1 MADISIISKETA
13 QQVEHIGNSFKLGE
27 PVVVVID
34 VAPEEVAS
42 IDRSGNNLT
51 ITLKNGEQ
59 IYIENY
65 FAADNSLVFKNDQ
78 NQLLLAQVTDASGA
92 ILDPI
97 SYLNLEEVTPLLYG
111 AESEAFVPWLVGA
124 VGIGGL
130 AAAVTSTSDSSDD
143 TRNDITPPQKPII
156 TENNGDGLSGT
167 GEAGSTVIVKD
178 SQGNQTEIKVG
189 EDGKWSIEP
198 NPLNEGEQG
207 TIEAVDPAGNSSGQ
221 SPVTGGDQTVP
232 QATLDT
238 LLTNDTTPGLS
249 GTVNDPAARIEVSI
263 NGSTYQ
269 AINNGDGS
277 WSLADNIIAVLPE
290 GLINVTVT
298 ATDAAGNR
306 SAVTGSIRIDT
317 TAPAA
322 PLLDAVNATDPISGT
337 AEAGARI
344 VVTYPNG
351 TTASTVADA
360 TGNWSVANPGNLS
373 DGQQISVVAS
383 DAAGNSSAPASATVD
398 ADITAPE
405 VSLDALLSND
415 TTPGLS
421 GTVNDPTARIEVS
434 INGSTYQAINN
445 GDGSWSLADNIIAVL
460 PEGLIN
466 VTVTATDAAGNRSAV
481 TGSIRIDTTAPAA
494 PLLDAVNA
502 TDPISGTAEAGAR
515 IVVTYPNGTTAST
528 VADAAGNWSVANPG
542 NLSDGQQISV
552 VASDAAG
559 NSSAPASATVDADIT
574 APEVSL
580 DALLSNDTTPG
591 LSGTV
596 NDPTAR
602 IEVSINGSTYQ
613 AINNGDGSWSLADN
627 IIAVLPEGLI
637 NVTVTA
643 TDAAGNRSAVTG
655 SIRIDTTAP
664 AAPLLDAVNATDPIS
679 GTAEAGARI
688 VVTYPNGTTAST
700 VADAAGNWS
709 VANPGNLSDGQ
720 QISVVASDAAG
731 NSSAPASATVDADI
745 TAPEVSLDA
754 LLSNDTTPGLSGT
767 VNDPTARIEVSING
781 STYQAINNGDGSWS
795 LADNIIAVLPEGLIN
810 VTVTATDAAGNRS
823 AVTGSIRI
831 DTTAPAAPLL
841 DAVNATDPISGTA
854 EAGARIVVTYPNGT
868 TASTVADAAGN
879 WSVANPGNLSDGQQI
894 SVVAS
899 DAAGNSSAP
908 ASATVDA
915 DITAP
920 EVSLDALLSNDT
932 TPGLSGTVNDPAA
945 RIEVSING
953 STYQAIN
960 NGDGS
965 WSLADN
971 IISVLPEGLINVTVT
986 ATDAA
991 GNRSAVTGSIR
1002 IDTTAPAAPLLDA
1015 VNATDPIS
1023 GTAEAGARIVVTYP
1037 NGTTASTVADAAG
1050 NWSVANPGNL
1060 SDGQQIS
1067 VVASDAAGNSS
1078 APASATVDADITAP
1092 EVSLDALLSNDTT
1105 PGLSGT
1111 VNDPTARIEVSING
1125 STYQAI
1131 NNGDG
1136 SWSLAD
1142 NIIAVLPEGLINVTV
1157 TATDAAGN
1165 RSAVT
1170 GSIRIDT
1177 TAPAAPL
1184 LDAVNAT
1191 DPISGTAEA
1200 GARIV
1205 VTYPNGT
1212 TASTVAD
1219 AAGNWSVAN
1228 PGNLSDGQQISV
1240 VASDA
1245 AGNSSAP
1252 ASATVDADITAP
1264 EVSLDALLSN
1274 DTTPGLSGTVNDPTA
1289 RIEVSINGSTY
1300 QAINNGDGSWSLADN
1315 IIAVLPEG
1323 LINVTVTATDA
1334 AGNRSAVTGS
1344 IRIDTTAPAAP
1355 LLDAVNATDPISG
1368 TAEAGARIVVTYP
1381 NGTTA
1386 STVADAAGNW
1396 SVANPGNL
1404 SDGQQISVVASD
1416 AAGNSSAPASA
1427 TVDADITAPE
1437 VSLDALLSNDT
1448 TPGLSGTVNDP
1459 AARIEV
1465 SINGSTYQAI
1475 NNGDGSWSL
1484 ADNIIA
1490 VLPEGLINV
1499 TVTATDA
1506 AGNRSAVTGS
1516 IRIDTTAPA
1525 APLLDAVNVT
1535 DPISGT
1541 AEAGARI
1548 VVTYPN
1554 GTTAS
1559 TVADATGNWS
1569 VANPGNLSDGQQ
1581 ISVVASD
1588 AAGNSSAPASAT
1600 VDADIT
1606 APSLEFIV
1614 IINADGSATLSGTTE
1629 PGTSVIVQ
1637 GPDGAAVPVNV
1648 APDGSISGSIAAPAL
1663 AGNYTATATDINGN
1677 TATDTATA
1685 TDSTPPAVELNVVIN
1700 ADGSATL
1707 SGTTE
1712 PGTSVIV
1719 QGPDGAAVPVNVAP
1733 DGSISGS
1740 IAAPA
1745 LAGSYSATATDING
1759 NTATDTATATDSTPP
1774 AVELNVVI
1782 NTDGSAT
1789 LSGTT
1794 EPGASVTVQGPD
1806 GAAVPVTVAPDGSIS
1821 GSIAAPA
1828 LAGNYTATA
1837 TDINGN
1843 TATDTATATDST
1855 PPAVELNVVINTDGS
1870 ATLSGTTEPGASVT
1884 VRGPDGAAV
1893 PVTVTPD
1900 GSISGSIA
1908 APALAGNYTATAT
1921 DINGNTATDTAT
1933 AIDNIAPIP
1942 GSLSLADFS
1951 DTGISLSDGISN
1963 DNTFNLTLTGQE
1975 TGSTVVYQIS
1985 ADGGNTWVATT
1996 AAQTG
2001 VADNTYQY
2009 RAVVTDVNGNSS
2021 VTDTVNVTVD
2031 TAAPDA
2037 PKLDPVN
2044 VTDPIS
2050 GTAEIGATVTVT
2062 FPDGTIATALAD
2074 ESGSWSVANPGGLA
2088 NGDIITAIATDP
2100 AGNASL
2106 SGSGTVSADITAPV
2120 VVLDDS
2126 SSRDNTPP
2134 LSGTVNDTTARIVV
2148 TLNGTDYEAV
2158 NNGDGTW
2165 TLADN
2170 TLPVLQDGTYNLTV
2184 RAIDQAGNTGTDT
2197 ATLTIDTITTVE
2209 LNVVINAD
2217 GSATL
2222 SGTTEPGA
2230 SVTVRGPDGA
2240 AVPVTVTPDGSIS
2253 GSIAA
2258 PALTGNYT
2266 ATATDINGNT
2276 ATDTATATDSTPP
2289 AVELNVVI
2297 NADGS
2302 ATLSGTTEPG
2312 ASVTVRGPD
2321 GAAVP
2326 VTVTPDGSIS
2336 GSIAAPALAGNYTAT
2351 ATDINGNIATDTAT
2365 AIDNIAP
2372 IPGSLS
2378 LADFSD
2384 TGISLSDGISNDNTF
2399 NLTLTGQETGSTVV
2413 YQISA
2418 DGGNTWVATTA
2429 AQTGVADNTY
2439 QYRAVVTDV
2448 NGNSSITNAVGVTI
2462 DTITTVTARFA
2473 LDSDN
2478 GNPDPTTVIVSGTA
2492 EVGSTVTLTTTTG
2505 VAILDNLGN
2514 PVSTIVGST
2523 GTYTFNVPTASVAD
2537 NQLLSVNSTDI
2548 AGNVATDPVRIDLTP
2563 PNAIDDVVNLDIV
2576 SQITTVYPEV
2586 TDTDVQVLG
2595 LLESDNGTDNGVTVI
2610 VGPDQF
2616 GVLNIE
2622 ISQTALAAVADA
2634 FRLDI
2639 VDANGNVVYSAV
2651 TQNSLLGDVL
2661 GLNVLG
2667 VTGDNTLTATVRGLQ
2682 PGTYRVVVRNDE
2694 STLTDL
2700 LDSDN
2705 SGGVS
2710 LQELGNSG
2718 VILGPENQTLVLN
2731 TVSNALGP
2739 VLGPTVTTL
2748 LSPVLTTLNGLPVDE
2763 IINPLVTILNNVA
2776 ATGLLNTVL
2785 SSLADALLSNT
2796 LTLLQATDITTQLTE
2811 TDFANE
2817 ALTGGNVITGAGS
2830 SNGGTDDAQ
2839 GGVITQVQIADGP
2852 IVVIPSNGSNITVEG
2867 LYGVLTINSSGAYT
2881 YTAYGDPASIG
2892 GSEVFTYTL
2901 SDGNTV
2907 DTAKL
2912 TINIADTSTTAPR
2925 VTLVNDTGNS
2935 NTDLITQDGR
2945 IAVTADPD
2953 VNTVVVRY
2961 TSASGTGVN
2970 VNAVYDTATGRWI
2983 ATPPAGFADG
2993 TYNVTATVTDTTNH
3007 ANTSSLGNITLDTT
3021 PPVVTIVGAGDNV
3034 GNIQGNIYSG
3044 AITDD
3049 NTPTIFGRAA
3059 PNSTITLIQDGVT
3072 ITTPITVDA
3081 SGNWSYTPAT
3091 ALSSSATG
3099 VNHTWQARVTDT
3111 AGNITTA
3118 NFNLNIIGQ
3127 VAPVAAVNSNALLG
3141 VVGADVAGLI
3151 DLNQQLFAAADANG
3165 DLRRVEITL
3174 NSAVSLG
3181 GENFSFSTGLRNLFG
3196 YNVTTQ
3202 SSTVLGRPARITI
3215 EAAQGQVFDN
3225 QEINEFLASVK
3236 LSGGL
3241 LGGIL
3246 NLNLLNNLNVVA
3258 TDSQGSSTSYSRG
3271 EIASVDLLGG
3281 LLSGSA
3287 SPIVEGNA
3295 NANILGNSNS
3305 TVSQRLYGYDGNDTI
3320 NGGSGNDILRGGN
3333 GDDTLNAGAGNDYIN
3348 GGAGNDTITGGS
3360 GADTVVFDLLV
3371 AANATGGNGTDTWTD
3386 FHVGNIRTD
3395 NQADRIDVSDLLGGE
3410 VNANNL
3416 GQYIQLNYN
3425 STSSTVTLSID
3436 RDGTGTTFIATPLL
3450 QLTNQPS
3457 AITLDEL
3464 LQNGQI
3470 IF

>member
-1 MADISIISKETA
+1 M
-13 QQVEHIGNSFKLGE
+13 
-27 PVVVVID
+27 
-34 VAPEEVAS
+34 
-42 IDRSGNNLT
+42 
-51 ITLKNGEQ
+51 
-59 IYIENY
+59 
-65 FAADNSLVFKNDQ
+65 
-78 NQLLLAQVTDASGA
+78 
-92 ILDPI
+92 
-97 SYLNLEEVTPLLYG
+97 
-111 AESEAFVPWLVGA
+111 
-124 VGIGGL
+124 
-130 AAAVTSTSDSSDD
+130 
-143 TRNDITPPQKPII
+143 
-156 TENNGDGLSGT
+156 
-167 GEAGSTVIVKD
+167 
-178 SQGNQTEIKVG
+178 
-189 EDGKWSIEP
+189 
-198 NPLNEGEQG
+198 
-207 TIEAVDPAGNSSGQ
+207 
-221 SPVTGGDQTVP
+221 
-232 QATLDT
+232 
-238 LLTNDTTPGLS
+238 
-249 GTVNDPAARIEVSI
+249 
-263 NGSTYQ
+263 
-269 AINNGDGS
+269 
-277 WSLADNIIAVLPE
+277 
-290 GLINVTVT
+290 
-298 ATDAAGNR
+298 
-306 SAVTGSIRIDT
+306 
-317 TAPAA
+317 
-322 PLLDAVNATDPISGT
+322 
-337 AEAGARI
+337 
-344 VVTYPNG
+344 
-351 TTASTVADA
+351 
-360 TGNWSVANPGNLS
+360 
-373 DGQQISVVAS
+373 
-383 DAAGNSSAPASATVD
+383 
-398 ADITAPE
+398 
-405 VSLDALLSND
+405 
-415 TTPGLS
+415 
-421 GTVNDPTARIEVS
+421 
-434 INGSTYQAINN
+434 
-445 GDGSWSLADNIIAVL
+445 
-460 PEGLIN
+460 
-466 VTVTATDAAGNRSAV
+466 
-481 TGSIRIDTTAPAA
+481 
-494 PLLDAVNA
+494 
-502 TDPISGTAEAGAR
+502 
-515 IVVTYPNGTTAST
+515 
-528 VADAAGNWSVANPG
+528 
-542 NLSDGQQISV
+542 
-552 VASDAAG
+552 
-559 NSSAPASATVDADIT
+559 
-574 APEVSL
+574 
-580 DALLSNDTTPG
+580 
-591 LSGTV
+591 
-596 NDPTAR
+596 
-602 IEVSINGSTYQ
+602 
-613 AINNGDGSWSLADN
+613 
-627 IIAVLPEGLI
+627 
-637 NVTVTA
+637 
-643 TDAAGNRSAVTG
+643 
-655 SIRIDTTAP
+655 
-664 AAPLLDAVNATDPIS
+664 
-679 GTAEAGARI
+679 
-688 VVTYPNGTTAST
+688 
-700 VADAAGNWS
+700 
-709 VANPGNLSDGQ
+709 
-720 QISVVASDAAG
+720 
-731 NSSAPASATVDADI
+731 
-745 TAPEVSLDA
+745 
-754 LLSNDTTPGLSGT
+754 
-767 VNDPTARIEVSING
+767 
-781 STYQAINNGDGSWS
+781 
-795 LADNIIAVLPEGLIN
+795 
-810 VTVTATDAAGNRS
+810 
-823 AVTGSIRI
+823 
-831 DTTAPAAPLL
+831 
-841 DAVNATDPISGTA
+841 
-854 EAGARIVVTYPNGT
+854 
-868 TASTVADAAGN
+868 
-879 WSVANPGNLSDGQQI
+879 
-894 SVVAS
+894 
-899 DAAGNSSAP
+899 
-908 ASATVDA
+908 
-915 DITAP
+915 
-920 EVSLDALLSNDT
+920 
-932 TPGLSGTVNDPAA
+932 
-945 RIEVSING
+945 
-953 STYQAIN
+953 
-960 NGDGS
+960 
-965 WSLADN
+965 
-971 IISVLPEGLINVTVT
+971 
-986 ATDAA
+986 
-991 GNRSAVTGSIR
+991 
-1002 IDTTAPAAPLLDA
+1002 
-1015 VNATDPIS
+1015 
-1023 GTAEAGARIVVTYP
+1023 
-1037 NGTTASTVADAAG
+1037 
-1050 NWSVANPGNL
+1050 
-1060 SDGQQIS
+1060 
-1067 VVASDAAGNSS
+1067 
-1078 APASATVDADITAP
+1078 
-1092 EVSLDALLSNDTT
+1092 
-1105 PGLSGT
+1105 
-1111 VNDPTARIEVSING
+1111 
-1125 STYQAI
+1125 
-1131 NNGDG
+1131 
-1136 SWSLAD
+1136 
-1142 NIIAVLPEGLINVTV
+1142 

-1548 VVTYPN
+1548 VGTYPN

-1884 VRGPDGAAV
+1884 VQGPDGAAVPVTVAPDGSISGSIAAPALAGNYTATATDINGNTATDTATATDSTPPAVELNVVINTDGSATLSGTTEPGASVTVRGPDGAAV

-2037 PKLDPVN
+2037 PELDPVN

-3305 TVSQRLYGYDGNDTI
+3305 TVSQRLYGYDGNDTL

>member
-1 MADISIISKETA
+1 M
-13 QQVEHIGNSFKLGE
+13 
-27 PVVVVID
+27 
-34 VAPEEVAS
+34 
-42 IDRSGNNLT
+42 
-51 ITLKNGEQ
+51 
-59 IYIENY
+59 
-65 FAADNSLVFKNDQ
+65 
-78 NQLLLAQVTDASGA
+78 
-92 ILDPI
+92 
-97 SYLNLEEVTPLLYG
+97 
-111 AESEAFVPWLVGA
+111 
-124 VGIGGL
+124 
-130 AAAVTSTSDSSDD
+130 
-143 TRNDITPPQKPII
+143 
-156 TENNGDGLSGT
+156 
-167 GEAGSTVIVKD
+167 
-178 SQGNQTEIKVG
+178 
-189 EDGKWSIEP
+189 
-198 NPLNEGEQG
+198 
-207 TIEAVDPAGNSSGQ
+207 
-221 SPVTGGDQTVP
+221 
-232 QATLDT
+232 
-238 LLTNDTTPGLS
+238 
-249 GTVNDPAARIEVSI
+249 
-263 NGSTYQ
+263 
-269 AINNGDGS
+269 
-277 WSLADNIIAVLPE
+277 
-290 GLINVTVT
+290 
-298 ATDAAGNR
+298 
-306 SAVTGSIRIDT
+306 
-317 TAPAA
+317 
-322 PLLDAVNATDPISGT
+322 
-337 AEAGARI
+337 
-344 VVTYPNG
+344 
-351 TTASTVADA
+351 
-360 TGNWSVANPGNLS
+360 
-373 DGQQISVVAS
+373 
-383 DAAGNSSAPASATVD
+383 
-398 ADITAPE
+398 
-405 VSLDALLSND
+405 
-415 TTPGLS
+415 
-421 GTVNDPTARIEVS
+421 
-434 INGSTYQAINN
+434 
-445 GDGSWSLADNIIAVL
+445 
-460 PEGLIN
+460 
-466 VTVTATDAAGNRSAV
+466 
-481 TGSIRIDTTAPAA
+481 
-494 PLLDAVNA
+494 
-502 TDPISGTAEAGAR
+502 
-515 IVVTYPNGTTAST
+515 
-528 VADAAGNWSVANPG
+528 
-542 NLSDGQQISV
+542 
-552 VASDAAG
+552 
-559 NSSAPASATVDADIT
+559 
-574 APEVSL
+574 
-580 DALLSNDTTPG
+580 
-591 LSGTV
+591 
-596 NDPTAR
+596 
-602 IEVSINGSTYQ
+602 
-613 AINNGDGSWSLADN
+613 
-627 IIAVLPEGLI
+627 
-637 NVTVTA
+637 
-643 TDAAGNRSAVTG
+643 
-655 SIRIDTTAP
+655 
-664 AAPLLDAVNATDPIS
+664 
-679 GTAEAGARI
+679 
-688 VVTYPNGTTAST
+688 
-700 VADAAGNWS
+700 
-709 VANPGNLSDGQ
+709 
-720 QISVVASDAAG
+720 
-731 NSSAPASATVDADI
+731 
-745 TAPEVSLDA
+745 
-754 LLSNDTTPGLSGT
+754 
-767 VNDPTARIEVSING
+767 
-781 STYQAINNGDGSWS
+781 
-795 LADNIIAVLPEGLIN
+795 
-810 VTVTATDAAGNRS
+810 
-823 AVTGSIRI
+823 
-831 DTTAPAAPLL
+831 
-841 DAVNATDPISGTA
+841 
-854 EAGARIVVTYPNGT
+854 
-868 TASTVADAAGN
+868 
-879 WSVANPGNLSDGQQI
+879 
-894 SVVAS
+894 
-899 DAAGNSSAP
+899 
-908 ASATVDA
+908 
-915 DITAP
+915 
-920 EVSLDALLSNDT
+920 
-932 TPGLSGTVNDPAA
+932 
-945 RIEVSING
+945 
-953 STYQAIN
+953 
-960 NGDGS
+960 
-965 WSLADN
+965 
-971 IISVLPEGLINVTVT
+971 
-986 ATDAA
+986 
-991 GNRSAVTGSIR
+991 
-1002 IDTTAPAAPLLDA
+1002 
-1015 VNATDPIS
+1015 
-1023 GTAEAGARIVVTYP
+1023 
-1037 NGTTASTVADAAG
+1037 
-1050 NWSVANPGNL
+1050 
-1060 SDGQQIS
+1060 
-1067 VVASDAAGNSS
+1067 
-1078 APASATVDADITAP
+1078 
-1092 EVSLDALLSNDTT
+1092 
-1105 PGLSGT
+1105 
-1111 VNDPTARIEVSING
+1111 
-1125 STYQAI
+1125 
-1131 NNGDG
+1131 
-1136 SWSLAD
+1136 
-1142 NIIAVLPEGLINVTV
+1142 
-1157 TATDAAGN
+1157 
-1165 RSAVT
+1165 
-1170 GSIRIDT
+1170 
-1177 TAPAAPL
+1177 
-1184 LDAVNAT
+1184 
-1191 DPISGTAEA
+1191 
-1200 GARIV
+1200 
-1205 VTYPNGT
+1205 
-1212 TASTVAD
+1212 
-1219 AAGNWSVAN
+1219 
-1228 PGNLSDGQQISV
+1228 
-1240 VASDA
+1240 
-1245 AGNSSAP
+1245 
-1252 ASATVDADITAP
+1252 
-1264 EVSLDALLSN
+1264 
-1274 DTTPGLSGTVNDPTA
+1274 
-1289 RIEVSINGSTY
+1289 
-1300 QAINNGDGSWSLADN
+1300 
-1315 IIAVLPEG
+1315 
-1323 LINVTVTATDA
+1323 
-1334 AGNRSAVTGS
+1334 
-1344 IRIDTTAPAAP
+1344 
-1355 LLDAVNATDPISG
+1355 
-1368 TAEAGARIVVTYP
+1368 
-1381 NGTTA
+1381 
-1386 STVADAAGNW
+1386 
-1396 SVANPGNL
+1396 
-1404 SDGQQISVVASD
+1404 
-1416 AAGNSSAPASA
+1416 
-1427 TVDADITAPE
+1427 
-1437 VSLDALLSNDT
+1437 
-1448 TPGLSGTVNDP
+1448 
-1459 AARIEV
+1459 
-1465 SINGSTYQAI
+1465 
-1475 NNGDGSWSL
+1475 
-1484 ADNIIA
+1484 
-1490 VLPEGLINV
+1490 
-1499 TVTATDA
+1499 
-1506 AGNRSAVTGS
+1506 
-1516 IRIDTTAPA
+1516 
-1525 APLLDAVNVT
+1525 
-1535 DPISGT
+1535 
-1541 AEAGARI
+1541 
-1548 VVTYPN
+1548 
-1554 GTTAS
+1554 
-1559 TVADATGNWS
+1559 
-1569 VANPGNLSDGQQ
+1569 
-1581 ISVVASD
+1581 
-1588 AAGNSSAPASAT
+1588 
-1600 VDADIT
+1600 
-1606 APSLEFIV
+1606 
-1614 IINADGSATLSGTTE
+1614 
-1629 PGTSVIVQ
+1629 
-1637 GPDGAAVPVNV
+1637 
-1648 APDGSISGSIAAPAL
+1648 
-1663 AGNYTATATDINGN
+1663 
-1677 TATDTATA
+1677 
-1685 TDSTPPAVELNVVIN
+1685 
-1700 ADGSATL
+1700 
-1707 SGTTE
+1707 
-1712 PGTSVIV
+1712 
-1719 QGPDGAAVPVNVAP
+1719 
-1733 DGSISGS
+1733 
-1740 IAAPA
+1740 
-1745 LAGSYSATATDING
+1745 
-1759 NTATDTATATDSTPP
+1759 
-1774 AVELNVVI
+1774 
-1782 NTDGSAT
+1782 
-1789 LSGTT
+1789 
-1794 EPGASVTVQGPD
+1794 
-1806 GAAVPVTVAPDGSIS
+1806 
-1821 GSIAAPA
+1821 
-1828 LAGNYTATA
+1828 
-1837 TDINGN
+1837 
-1843 TATDTATATDST
+1843 
-1855 PPAVELNVVINTDGS
+1855 
-1870 ATLSGTTEPGASVT
+1870 
-1884 VRGPDGAAV
+1884 
-1893 PVTVTPD
+1893 
-1900 GSISGSIA
+1900 
-1908 APALAGNYTATAT
+1908 
-1921 DINGNTATDTAT
+1921 
-1933 AIDNIAPIP
+1933 
-1942 GSLSLADFS
+1942 
-1951 DTGISLSDGISN
+1951 
-1963 DNTFNLTLTGQE
+1963 TLTGQE

-1985 ADGGNTWVATT
+1985 TDGGNTWVATT

-2021 VTDTVNVTVD
+2021 VTDTVSVTVD
-2031 TAAPDA
+2031 TAAPAA
-2037 PKLDPVN
+2037 PELDPVN

-2062 FPDGTIATALAD
+2062 FPNGTIATTLAD
-2074 ESGSWSVANPGGLA
+2074 ESGSWSVANPGGLT
-2088 NGDIITAIATDP
+2088 NGEVITAIATDP

-2106 SGSGTVSADITAPV
+2106 SGSGIVSADITAPV

-2134 LSGTVNDTTARIVV
+2134 LSGTVNDTAARIVV

-2258 PALTGNYT
+2258 PALAGNYT

-2297 NADGS
+2297 NADGTATLSGTTEPGASVTVRGPDGAAVPVTVAPDGSISGSIAAPALAGNYTATATDINGNIVSDTAIATDSTPPAVELNVVINADGTATLSGTTEPGASVTVRGPDGAAVPVTVAPDGSITGSIAAPALAGNYTATATDINGNTATDTATATDSTPPAVELNVVINTDGS

-2351 ATDINGNIATDTAT
+2351 ATDINGNIAIDTAT
-2365 AIDNIAP
+2365 ATDNIAP

-2384 TGISLSDGISNDNTF
+2384 TGISLSDGISNDNSF

-2413 YQISA
+2413 YQIST

-2478 GNPDPTTVIVSGTA
+2478 GNPDPATVIVSGTA

-2548 AGNVATDPVRIDLTP
+2548 AGNVATAPVRIDLTP

-2634 FRLDI
+2634 FRLDV

-2651 TQNSLLGDVL
+2651 TQNSLVGDVL

-2763 IINPLVTILNNVA
+2763 IINPLVTILNNVG

-2852 IVVIPSNGSNITVEG
+2852 IVVIPSNGSNVTVEG

-2925 VTLVNDTGNS
+2925 VSLVNDTGSS

-2945 IAVTADPD
+2945 IAVIADPD
-2953 VNTVVVRY
+2953 VTTVVVRY

-2970 VNAVYDTATGRWI
+2970 VNAVYDTTTGRWI

-3007 ANTSSLGNITLDTT
+3007 TNTSSLGNITVDTT

-3034 GNIQGNIYSG
+3034 GNVQGNIYSS

-3081 SGNWSYTPAT
+3081 SGNWSYTPTT

-3181 GENFSFSTGLRNLFG
+3181 GENFSFSTGLANLFG

-3202 SSTVLGRPARITI
+3202 SSQLALPLVPSRPARITI
-3215 EAAQGQVFDN
+3215 EAAQGQVLDN

-3236 LSGGL
+3236 LSGSL

-3305 TVSQRLYGYDGNDTI
+3305 TVSQRLYGYDGNDTL

-3348 GGAGNDTITGGS
+3348 GGAGNDTITGGP

-3371 AANATGGNGTDTWTD
+3371 AANARGGNGTDTWTD
-3386 FHVGNIRTD
+3386 FHVGNIRID

>member
-1 MADISIISKETA
+1 M
-13 QQVEHIGNSFKLGE
+13 
-27 PVVVVID
+27 
-34 VAPEEVAS
+34 
-42 IDRSGNNLT
+42 
-51 ITLKNGEQ
+51 
-59 IYIENY
+59 
-65 FAADNSLVFKNDQ
+65 
-78 NQLLLAQVTDASGA
+78 
-92 ILDPI
+92 
-97 SYLNLEEVTPLLYG
+97 
-111 AESEAFVPWLVGA
+111 
-124 VGIGGL
+124 
-130 AAAVTSTSDSSDD
+130 
-143 TRNDITPPQKPII
+143 
-156 TENNGDGLSGT
+156 
-167 GEAGSTVIVKD
+167 
-178 SQGNQTEIKVG
+178 
-189 EDGKWSIEP
+189 
-198 NPLNEGEQG
+198 
-207 TIEAVDPAGNSSGQ
+207 
-221 SPVTGGDQTVP
+221 
-232 QATLDT
+232 
-238 LLTNDTTPGLS
+238 
-249 GTVNDPAARIEVSI
+249 
-263 NGSTYQ
+263 
-269 AINNGDGS
+269 
-277 WSLADNIIAVLPE
+277 
-290 GLINVTVT
+290 
-298 ATDAAGNR
+298 
-306 SAVTGSIRIDT
+306 
-317 TAPAA
+317 
-322 PLLDAVNATDPISGT
+322 
-337 AEAGARI
+337 
-344 VVTYPNG
+344 
-351 TTASTVADA
+351 
-360 TGNWSVANPGNLS
+360 
-373 DGQQISVVAS
+373 
-383 DAAGNSSAPASATVD
+383 
-398 ADITAPE
+398 
-405 VSLDALLSND
+405 
-415 TTPGLS
+415 
-421 GTVNDPTARIEVS
+421 
-434 INGSTYQAINN
+434 
-445 GDGSWSLADNIIAVL
+445 
-460 PEGLIN
+460 
-466 VTVTATDAAGNRSAV
+466 
-481 TGSIRIDTTAPAA
+481 
-494 PLLDAVNA
+494 
-502 TDPISGTAEAGAR
+502 
-515 IVVTYPNGTTAST
+515 
-528 VADAAGNWSVANPG
+528 
-542 NLSDGQQISV
+542 
-552 VASDAAG
+552 
-559 NSSAPASATVDADIT
+559 
-574 APEVSL
+574 
-580 DALLSNDTTPG
+580 
-591 LSGTV
+591 
-596 NDPTAR
+596 
-602 IEVSINGSTYQ
+602 
-613 AINNGDGSWSLADN
+613 
-627 IIAVLPEGLI
+627 
-637 NVTVTA
+637 
-643 TDAAGNRSAVTG
+643 
-655 SIRIDTTAP
+655 
-664 AAPLLDAVNATDPIS
+664 
-679 GTAEAGARI
+679 
-688 VVTYPNGTTAST
+688 
-700 VADAAGNWS
+700 
-709 VANPGNLSDGQ
+709 
-720 QISVVASDAAG
+720 
-731 NSSAPASATVDADI
+731 
-745 TAPEVSLDA
+745 
-754 LLSNDTTPGLSGT
+754 
-767 VNDPTARIEVSING
+767 
-781 STYQAINNGDGSWS
+781 
-795 LADNIIAVLPEGLIN
+795 
-810 VTVTATDAAGNRS
+810 
-823 AVTGSIRI
+823 
-831 DTTAPAAPLL
+831 
-841 DAVNATDPISGTA
+841 
-854 EAGARIVVTYPNGT
+854 
-868 TASTVADAAGN
+868 
-879 WSVANPGNLSDGQQI
+879 
-894 SVVAS
+894 
-899 DAAGNSSAP
+899 
-908 ASATVDA
+908 
-915 DITAP
+915 
-920 EVSLDALLSNDT
+920 
-932 TPGLSGTVNDPAA
+932 
-945 RIEVSING
+945 
-953 STYQAIN
+953 
-960 NGDGS
+960 
-965 WSLADN
+965 
-971 IISVLPEGLINVTVT
+971 
-986 ATDAA
+986 
-991 GNRSAVTGSIR
+991 
-1002 IDTTAPAAPLLDA
+1002 
-1015 VNATDPIS
+1015 
-1023 GTAEAGARIVVTYP
+1023 
-1037 NGTTASTVADAAG
+1037 
-1050 NWSVANPGNL
+1050 
-1060 SDGQQIS
+1060 
-1067 VVASDAAGNSS
+1067 
-1078 APASATVDADITAP
+1078 
-1092 EVSLDALLSNDTT
+1092 
-1105 PGLSGT
+1105 
-1111 VNDPTARIEVSING
+1111 
-1125 STYQAI
+1125 
-1131 NNGDG
+1131 
-1136 SWSLAD
+1136 
-1142 NIIAVLPEGLINVTV
+1142 
-1157 TATDAAGN
+1157 
-1165 RSAVT
+1165 T

-1548 VVTYPN
+1548 VGTYPN

-1884 VRGPDGAAV
+1884 VQGPDGAAVPVTVAPDGSISGSIAAPALAGNYTATATDINGNTATDTATATDSTPPAVELNVVINTDGSATLSGTTEPGASVTVRGPDGAAV

-2037 PKLDPVN
+2037 PELDPVN

-3305 TVSQRLYGYDGNDTI
+3305 TVSQRLYGYDGNDTL

>member
-178 SQGNQTEIKVG
+178 SQGNQTETKVG

-238 LLTNDTTPGLS
+238 LVTNDTTPGLS
-249 GTVNDPAARIEVSI
+249 GTVNDPS
-263 NGSTYQ
+263 
-269 AINNGDGS
+269 
-277 WSLADNIIAVLPE
+277 
-290 GLINVTVT
+290 
-298 ATDAAGNR
+298 
-306 SAVTGSIRIDT
+306 
-317 TAPAA
+317 
-322 PLLDAVNATDPISGT
+322 
-337 AEAGARI
+337 
-344 VVTYPNG
+344 
-351 TTASTVADA
+351 
-360 TGNWSVANPGNLS
+360 
-373 DGQQISVVAS
+373 
-383 DAAGNSSAPASATVD
+383 
-398 ADITAPE
+398 
-405 VSLDALLSND
+405 
-415 TTPGLS
+415 
-421 GTVNDPTARIEVS
+421 
-434 INGSTYQAINN
+434 
-445 GDGSWSLADNIIAVL
+445 
-460 PEGLIN
+460 
-466 VTVTATDAAGNRSAV
+466 
-481 TGSIRIDTTAPAA
+481 
-494 PLLDAVNA
+494 
-502 TDPISGTAEAGAR
+502 
-515 IVVTYPNGTTAST
+515 
-528 VADAAGNWSVANPG
+528 
-542 NLSDGQQISV
+542 
-552 VASDAAG
+552 
-559 NSSAPASATVDADIT
+559 
-574 APEVSL
+574 
-580 DALLSNDTTPG
+580 
-591 LSGTV
+591 
-596 NDPTAR
+596 
-602 IEVSINGSTYQ
+602 
-613 AINNGDGSWSLADN
+613 
-627 IIAVLPEGLI
+627 
-637 NVTVTA
+637 
-643 TDAAGNRSAVTG
+643 
-655 SIRIDTTAP
+655 
-664 AAPLLDAVNATDPIS
+664 
-679 GTAEAGARI
+679 
-688 VVTYPNGTTAST
+688 
-700 VADAAGNWS
+700 
-709 VANPGNLSDGQ
+709 
-720 QISVVASDAAG
+720 
-731 NSSAPASATVDADI
+731 
-745 TAPEVSLDA
+745 
-754 LLSNDTTPGLSGT
+754 
-767 VNDPTARIEVSING
+767 
-781 STYQAINNGDGSWS
+781 
-795 LADNIIAVLPEGLIN
+795 
-810 VTVTATDAAGNRS
+810 
-823 AVTGSIRI
+823 
-831 DTTAPAAPLL
+831 
-841 DAVNATDPISGTA
+841 
-854 EAGARIVVTYPNGT
+854 
-868 TASTVADAAGN
+868 
-879 WSVANPGNLSDGQQI
+879 
-894 SVVAS
+894 
-899 DAAGNSSAP
+899 
-908 ASATVDA
+908 
-915 DITAP
+915 
-920 EVSLDALLSNDT
+920 
-932 TPGLSGTVNDPAA
+932 A

-1002 IDTTAPAAPLLDA
+1002 IDTTAPAVPLLDA

-1037 NGTTASTVADAAG
+1037 NGTTASTVADPAG

-1078 APASATVDADITAP
+1078 APASATV
-1092 EVSLDALLSNDTT
+1092 E
-1105 PGLSGT
+1105 
-1111 VNDPTARIEVSING
+1111 
-1125 STYQAI
+1125 
-1131 NNGDG
+1131 
-1136 SWSLAD
+1136 
-1142 NIIAVLPEGLINVTV
+1142 
-1157 TATDAAGN
+1157 
-1165 RSAVT
+1165 
-1170 GSIRIDT
+1170 
-1177 TAPAAPL
+1177 
-1184 LDAVNAT
+1184 
-1191 DPISGTAEA
+1191 
-1200 GARIV
+1200 
-1205 VTYPNGT
+1205 
-1212 TASTVAD
+1212 
-1219 AAGNWSVAN
+1219 
-1228 PGNLSDGQQISV
+1228 
-1240 VASDA
+1240 
-1245 AGNSSAP
+1245 
-1252 ASATVDADITAP
+1252 
-1264 EVSLDALLSN
+1264 
-1274 DTTPGLSGTVNDPTA
+1274 
-1289 RIEVSINGSTY
+1289 
-1300 QAINNGDGSWSLADN
+1300 
-1315 IIAVLPEG
+1315 
-1323 LINVTVTATDA
+1323 
-1334 AGNRSAVTGS
+1334 
-1344 IRIDTTAPAAP
+1344 
-1355 LLDAVNATDPISG
+1355 
-1368 TAEAGARIVVTYP
+1368 
-1381 NGTTA
+1381 
-1386 STVADAAGNW
+1386 
-1396 SVANPGNL
+1396 
-1404 SDGQQISVVASD
+1404 
-1416 AAGNSSAPASA
+1416 
-1427 TVDADITAPE
+1427 
-1437 VSLDALLSNDT
+1437 
-1448 TPGLSGTVNDP
+1448 
-1459 AARIEV
+1459 
-1465 SINGSTYQAI
+1465 
-1475 NNGDGSWSL
+1475 
-1484 ADNIIA
+1484 
-1490 VLPEGLINV
+1490 
-1499 TVTATDA
+1499 
-1506 AGNRSAVTGS
+1506 
-1516 IRIDTTAPA
+1516 
-1525 APLLDAVNVT
+1525 
-1535 DPISGT
+1535 
-1541 AEAGARI
+1541 
-1548 VVTYPN
+1548 
-1554 GTTAS
+1554 
-1559 TVADATGNWS
+1559 
-1569 VANPGNLSDGQQ
+1569 
-1581 ISVVASD
+1581 
-1588 AAGNSSAPASAT
+1588 
-1600 VDADIT
+1600 ADIT

-1614 IINADGSATLSGTTE
+1614 I
-1629 PGTSVIVQ
+1629 
-1637 GPDGAAVPVNV
+1637 
-1648 APDGSISGSIAAPAL
+1648 
-1663 AGNYTATATDINGN
+1663 
-1677 TATDTATA
+1677 
-1685 TDSTPPAVELNVVIN
+1685 
-1700 ADGSATL
+1700 
-1707 SGTTE
+1707 
-1712 PGTSVIV
+1712 
-1719 QGPDGAAVPVNVAP
+1719 
-1733 DGSISGS
+1733 
-1740 IAAPA
+1740 
-1745 LAGSYSATATDING
+1745 
-1759 NTATDTATATDSTPP
+1759 
-1774 AVELNVVI
+1774 I

-1794 EPGASVTVQGPD
+1794 EPGATLIVQGP
-1806 GAAVPVTVAPDGSIS
+1806 
-1821 GSIAAPA
+1821 
-1828 LAGNYTATA
+1828 
-1837 TDINGN
+1837 NG
-1843 TATDTATATDST
+1843 
-1855 PPAVELNVVINTDGS
+1855 V
-1870 ATLSGTTEPGASVT
+1870 
-1884 VRGPDGAAV
+1884 
-1893 PVTVTPD
+1893 
-1900 GSISGSIA
+1900 
-1908 APALAGNYTATAT
+1908 
-1921 DINGNTATDTAT
+1921 
-1933 AIDNIAPIP
+1933 
-1942 GSLSLADFS
+1942 
-1951 DTGISLSDGISN
+1951 
-1963 DNTFNLTLTGQE
+1963 
-1975 TGSTVVYQIS
+1975 
-1985 ADGGNTWVATT
+1985 
-1996 AAQTG
+1996 
-2001 VADNTYQY
+2001 
-2009 RAVVTDVNGNSS
+2009 
-2021 VTDTVNVTVD
+2021 
-2031 TAAPDA
+2031 
-2037 PKLDPVN
+2037 
-2044 VTDPIS
+2044 
-2050 GTAEIGATVTVT
+2050 
-2062 FPDGTIATALAD
+2062 
-2074 ESGSWSVANPGGLA
+2074 
-2088 NGDIITAIATDP
+2088 
-2100 AGNASL
+2100 
-2106 SGSGTVSADITAPV
+2106 
-2120 VVLDDS
+2120 
-2126 SSRDNTPP
+2126 
-2134 LSGTVNDTTARIVV
+2134 
-2148 TLNGTDYEAV
+2148 
-2158 NNGDGTW
+2158 
-2165 TLADN
+2165 
-2170 TLPVLQDGTYNLTV
+2170 
-2184 RAIDQAGNTGTDT
+2184 
-2197 ATLTIDTITTVE
+2197 
-2209 LNVVINAD
+2209 
-2217 GSATL
+2217 
-2222 SGTTEPGA
+2222 
-2230 SVTVRGPDGA
+2230 
-2240 AVPVTVTPDGSIS
+2240 
-2253 GSIAA
+2253 
-2258 PALTGNYT
+2258 
-2266 ATATDINGNT
+2266 
-2276 ATDTATATDSTPP
+2276 
-2289 AVELNVVI
+2289 
-2297 NADGS
+2297 
-2302 ATLSGTTEPG
+2302 
-2312 ASVTVRGPD
+2312 
-2321 GAAVP
+2321 AVP

-2351 ATDINGNIATDTAT
+2351 ATDINGNIAIDTAT
-2365 AIDNIAP
+2365 ATDNIAP

-2384 TGISLSDGISNDNTF
+2384 TGISLSDGISNDNSF

-2413 YQISA
+2413 YQIST

-2478 GNPDPTTVIVSGTA
+2478 GNPDPATVIVSGTA

-2548 AGNVATDPVRIDLTP
+2548 AGNVATAPVRIDLTP

-2634 FRLDI
+2634 FRLDV

-2651 TQNSLLGDVL
+2651 TQNSLVGDVL

-2763 IINPLVTILNNVA
+2763 IINPLVTILNNVG

-2852 IVVIPSNGSNITVEG
+2852 IVVIPSNGSNVTVEG

-2925 VTLVNDTGNS
+2925 VSLVNDTGSS

-2945 IAVTADPD
+2945 IAVIADPD
-2953 VNTVVVRY
+2953 VTTVVVRY

-2970 VNAVYDTATGRWI
+2970 VNAVYDTTTGRWI

-3007 ANTSSLGNITLDTT
+3007 TNTSSLGNITVDTT

-3034 GNIQGNIYSG
+3034 GNVQGNIYSS

-3081 SGNWSYTPAT
+3081 SGNWSYTPTT

-3181 GENFSFSTGLRNLFG
+3181 GENFSFSTGLANLFG

-3202 SSTVLGRPARITI
+3202 SSQLALPLVPSRPARITI
-3215 EAAQGQVFDN
+3215 EAAQGQVLDN

-3236 LSGGL
+3236 LSGSL

-3305 TVSQRLYGYDGNDTI
+3305 TVSQRLYGYDGNDTL

-3348 GGAGNDTITGGS
+3348 GGAGNDTITGGP

-3371 AANATGGNGTDTWTD
+3371 AANARGGNGTDTWTD
-3386 FHVGNIRTD
+3386 FHVGNIRID

>member
-1 MADISIISKETA
+1 MADIFIISKETA

-42 IDRSGNNLT
+42 IDRSGNSLT

-143 TRNDITPPQKPII
+143 TRSDITPPQKPII

-344 VVTYPNG
+344 VG
-351 TTASTVADA
+351 
-360 TGNWSVANPGNLS
+360 
-373 DGQQISVVAS
+373 
-383 DAAGNSSAPASATVD
+383 
-398 ADITAPE
+398 
-405 VSLDALLSND
+405 
-415 TTPGLS
+415 
-421 GTVNDPTARIEVS
+421 
-434 INGSTYQAINN
+434 
-445 GDGSWSLADNIIAVL
+445 
-460 PEGLIN
+460 
-466 VTVTATDAAGNRSAV
+466 
-481 TGSIRIDTTAPAA
+481 
-494 PLLDAVNA
+494 
-502 TDPISGTAEAGAR
+502 
-515 IVVTYPNGTTAST
+515 TYPNGTTAST

-574 APEVSL
+574 AP
-580 DALLSNDTTPG
+580 
-591 LSGTV
+591 
-596 NDPTAR
+596 
-602 IEVSINGSTYQ
+602 
-613 AINNGDGSWSLADN
+613 
-627 IIAVLPEGLI
+627 
-637 NVTVTA
+637 
-643 TDAAGNRSAVTG
+643 
-655 SIRIDTTAP
+655 
-664 AAPLLDAVNATDPIS
+664 
-679 GTAEAGARI
+679 
-688 VVTYPNGTTAST
+688 
-700 VADAAGNWS
+700 
-709 VANPGNLSDGQ
+709 
-720 QISVVASDAAG
+720 
-731 NSSAPASATVDADI
+731 
-745 TAPEVSLDA
+745 
-754 LLSNDTTPGLSGT
+754 
-767 VNDPTARIEVSING
+767 
-781 STYQAINNGDGSWS
+781 
-795 LADNIIAVLPEGLIN
+795 
-810 VTVTATDAAGNRS
+810 
-823 AVTGSIRI
+823 
-831 DTTAPAAPLL
+831 
-841 DAVNATDPISGTA
+841 
-854 EAGARIVVTYPNGT
+854 
-868 TASTVADAAGN
+868 
-879 WSVANPGNLSDGQQI
+879 
-894 SVVAS
+894 
-899 DAAGNSSAP
+899 
-908 ASATVDA
+908 
-915 DITAP
+915 
-920 EVSLDALLSNDT
+920 
-932 TPGLSGTVNDPAA
+932 
-945 RIEVSING
+945 
-953 STYQAIN
+953 
-960 NGDGS
+960 
-965 WSLADN
+965 
-971 IISVLPEGLINVTVT
+971 
-986 ATDAA
+986 
-991 GNRSAVTGSIR
+991 
-1002 IDTTAPAAPLLDA
+1002 
-1015 VNATDPIS
+1015 
-1023 GTAEAGARIVVTYP
+1023 
-1037 NGTTASTVADAAG
+1037 
-1050 NWSVANPGNL
+1050 
-1060 SDGQQIS
+1060 
-1067 VVASDAAGNSS
+1067 
-1078 APASATVDADITAP
+1078 
-1092 EVSLDALLSNDTT
+1092 
-1105 PGLSGT
+1105 
-1111 VNDPTARIEVSING
+1111 
-1125 STYQAI
+1125 
-1131 NNGDG
+1131 
-1136 SWSLAD
+1136 
-1142 NIIAVLPEGLINVTV
+1142 
-1157 TATDAAGN
+1157 
-1165 RSAVT
+1165 
-1170 GSIRIDT
+1170 
-1177 TAPAAPL
+1177 
-1184 LDAVNAT
+1184 
-1191 DPISGTAEA
+1191 
-1200 GARIV
+1200 
-1205 VTYPNGT
+1205 
-1212 TASTVAD
+1212 
-1219 AAGNWSVAN
+1219 
-1228 PGNLSDGQQISV
+1228 
-1240 VASDA
+1240 
-1245 AGNSSAP
+1245 
-1252 ASATVDADITAP
+1252 
-1264 EVSLDALLSN
+1264 
-1274 DTTPGLSGTVNDPTA
+1274 
-1289 RIEVSINGSTY
+1289 
-1300 QAINNGDGSWSLADN
+1300 
-1315 IIAVLPEG
+1315 
-1323 LINVTVTATDA
+1323 
-1334 AGNRSAVTGS
+1334 
-1344 IRIDTTAPAAP
+1344 
-1355 LLDAVNATDPISG
+1355 
-1368 TAEAGARIVVTYP
+1368 
-1381 NGTTA
+1381 
-1386 STVADAAGNW
+1386 
-1396 SVANPGNL
+1396 
-1404 SDGQQISVVASD
+1404 
-1416 AAGNSSAPASA
+1416 
-1427 TVDADITAPE
+1427 
-1437 VSLDALLSNDT
+1437 
-1448 TPGLSGTVNDP
+1448 
-1459 AARIEV
+1459 
-1465 SINGSTYQAI
+1465 
-1475 NNGDGSWSL
+1475 
-1484 ADNIIA
+1484 
-1490 VLPEGLINV
+1490 
-1499 TVTATDA
+1499 
-1506 AGNRSAVTGS
+1506 
-1516 IRIDTTAPA
+1516 
-1525 APLLDAVNVT
+1525 
-1535 DPISGT
+1535 
-1541 AEAGARI
+1541 
-1548 VVTYPN
+1548 
-1554 GTTAS
+1554 
-1559 TVADATGNWS
+1559 
-1569 VANPGNLSDGQQ
+1569 
-1581 ISVVASD
+1581 
-1588 AAGNSSAPASAT
+1588 
-1600 VDADIT
+1600 
-1606 APSLEFIV
+1606 SLEFIV
-1614 IINADGSATLSGTTE
+1614 IINTDGSATLSGTTE
-1629 PGTSVIVQ
+1629 PGASVTVRGPNGAAVPVTVTPDGSISGSIAAPALAGSYTATATDINGNTATDTATATDSTPPAVELNVVINTDGSATLSGTTEPGASVIVQ
-1637 GPDGAAVPVNV
+1637 GPDGAVVPVTV
-1648 APDGSISGSIAAPAL
+1648 APNGSISGSIAAPAL

-1712 PGTSVIV
+1712 PG
-1719 QGPDGAAVPVNVAP
+1719 
-1733 DGSISGS
+1733 
-1740 IAAPA
+1740 
-1745 LAGSYSATATDING
+1745 
-1759 NTATDTATATDSTPP
+1759 
-1774 AVELNVVI
+1774 
-1782 NTDGSAT
+1782 
-1789 LSGTT
+1789 
-1794 EPGASVTVQGPD
+1794 
-1806 GAAVPVTVAPDGSIS
+1806 
-1821 GSIAAPA
+1821 
-1828 LAGNYTATA
+1828 
-1837 TDINGN
+1837 
-1843 TATDTATATDST
+1843 
-1855 PPAVELNVVINTDGS
+1855 
-1870 ATLSGTTEPGASVT
+1870 ASVT
-1884 VRGPDGAAV
+1884 VRGPNGAAV

-1908 APALAGNYTATAT
+1908 APALAGSYTATAT
-1921 DINGNTATDTAT
+1921 DINGNTASGTAI

-1985 ADGGNTWVATT
+1985 T
-1996 AAQTG
+1996 
-2001 VADNTYQY
+2001 
-2009 RAVVTDVNGNSS
+2009 
-2021 VTDTVNVTVD
+2021 
-2031 TAAPDA
+2031 
-2037 PKLDPVN
+2037 
-2044 VTDPIS
+2044 
-2050 GTAEIGATVTVT
+2050 
-2062 FPDGTIATALAD
+2062 
-2074 ESGSWSVANPGGLA
+2074 
-2088 NGDIITAIATDP
+2088 
-2100 AGNASL
+2100 
-2106 SGSGTVSADITAPV
+2106 
-2120 VVLDDS
+2120 
-2126 SSRDNTPP
+2126 
-2134 LSGTVNDTTARIVV
+2134 
-2148 TLNGTDYEAV
+2148 
-2158 NNGDGTW
+2158 
-2165 TLADN
+2165 
-2170 TLPVLQDGTYNLTV
+2170 
-2184 RAIDQAGNTGTDT
+2184 
-2197 ATLTIDTITTVE
+2197 
-2209 LNVVINAD
+2209 
-2217 GSATL
+2217 
-2222 SGTTEPGA
+2222 
-2230 SVTVRGPDGA
+2230 
-2240 AVPVTVTPDGSIS
+2240 
-2253 GSIAA
+2253 
-2258 PALTGNYT
+2258 
-2266 ATATDINGNT
+2266 
-2276 ATDTATATDSTPP
+2276 
-2289 AVELNVVI
+2289 
-2297 NADGS
+2297 
-2302 ATLSGTTEPG
+2302 
-2312 ASVTVRGPD
+2312 
-2321 GAAVP
+2321 
-2326 VTVTPDGSIS
+2326 
-2336 GSIAAPALAGNYTAT
+2336 
-2351 ATDINGNIATDTAT
+2351 
-2365 AIDNIAP
+2365 
-2372 IPGSLS
+2372 
-2378 LADFSD
+2378 
-2384 TGISLSDGISNDNTF
+2384 
-2399 NLTLTGQETGSTVV
+2399 
-2413 YQISA
+2413 

-2492 EVGSTVTLTTTTG
+2492 EVGSTVTLTTNTG
-2505 VAILDNLGN
+2505 VAIVDNLGN

-2523 GTYTFNVPTASVAD
+2523 GTYTFNIPTVSVVD

-2548 AGNVATDPVRIDLTP
+2548 AGNVATAPVRIDLTP

-2586 TDTDVQVLG
+2586 TDTDVQVLD

-2634 FRLDI
+2634 FRLDV

-2651 TQNSLLGDVL
+2651 TQNSLVGDVL

-2763 IINPLVTILNNVA
+2763 IINPLITILNNVG

-2852 IVVIPSNGSNITVEG
+2852 IVVIPSNGSNVTVEG

-2881 YTAYGDPASIG
+2881 YTAYGNPASIG

-2953 VNTVVVRY
+2953 VTTVVVRY

-3007 ANTSSLGNITLDTT
+3007 TNTSSLGNITVDTT
-3021 PPVVTIVGAGDNV
+3021 PPVVTIVGSGDNA
-3034 GNIQGNIYSG
+3034 GNVQGNIYSG

-3081 SGNWSYTPAT
+3081 SGNWSYTPAP

-3181 GENFSFSTGLRNLFG
+3181 GENFSFSTGLANLFG

-3202 SSTVLGRPARITI
+3202 SSQLALPLVPSRPARITI
-3215 EAAQGQVFDN
+3215 EAAQGQVLDN

-3236 LSGGL
+3236 LSGSL
-3241 LGGIL
+3241 LGGLL

-3305 TVSQRLYGYDGNDTI
+3305 TVSQRLYGYDGNDTL

-3348 GGAGNDTITGGS
+3348 GGAGNDTITGGP

-3371 AANATGGNGTDTWTD
+3371 AANARGGNGTDTWTD

>member
-178 SQGNQTEIKVG
+178 SQGNQTETKVG

-238 LLTNDTTPGLS
+238 LVTNDTTPGLS
-249 GTVNDPAARIEVSI
+249 GTVNDPS
-263 NGSTYQ
+263 
-269 AINNGDGS
+269 
-277 WSLADNIIAVLPE
+277 
-290 GLINVTVT
+290 
-298 ATDAAGNR
+298 
-306 SAVTGSIRIDT
+306 
-317 TAPAA
+317 
-322 PLLDAVNATDPISGT
+322 
-337 AEAGARI
+337 
-344 VVTYPNG
+344 
-351 TTASTVADA
+351 
-360 TGNWSVANPGNLS
+360 
-373 DGQQISVVAS
+373 
-383 DAAGNSSAPASATVD
+383 
-398 ADITAPE
+398 
-405 VSLDALLSND
+405 
-415 TTPGLS
+415 
-421 GTVNDPTARIEVS
+421 
-434 INGSTYQAINN
+434 
-445 GDGSWSLADNIIAVL
+445 
-460 PEGLIN
+460 
-466 VTVTATDAAGNRSAV
+466 
-481 TGSIRIDTTAPAA
+481 
-494 PLLDAVNA
+494 
-502 TDPISGTAEAGAR
+502 
-515 IVVTYPNGTTAST
+515 
-528 VADAAGNWSVANPG
+528 
-542 NLSDGQQISV
+542 
-552 VASDAAG
+552 
-559 NSSAPASATVDADIT
+559 
-574 APEVSL
+574 
-580 DALLSNDTTPG
+580 
-591 LSGTV
+591 
-596 NDPTAR
+596 
-602 IEVSINGSTYQ
+602 
-613 AINNGDGSWSLADN
+613 
-627 IIAVLPEGLI
+627 
-637 NVTVTA
+637 
-643 TDAAGNRSAVTG
+643 
-655 SIRIDTTAP
+655 
-664 AAPLLDAVNATDPIS
+664 
-679 GTAEAGARI
+679 
-688 VVTYPNGTTAST
+688 
-700 VADAAGNWS
+700 
-709 VANPGNLSDGQ
+709 
-720 QISVVASDAAG
+720 
-731 NSSAPASATVDADI
+731 
-745 TAPEVSLDA
+745 
-754 LLSNDTTPGLSGT
+754 
-767 VNDPTARIEVSING
+767 
-781 STYQAINNGDGSWS
+781 
-795 LADNIIAVLPEGLIN
+795 
-810 VTVTATDAAGNRS
+810 
-823 AVTGSIRI
+823 
-831 DTTAPAAPLL
+831 
-841 DAVNATDPISGTA
+841 
-854 EAGARIVVTYPNGT
+854 
-868 TASTVADAAGN
+868 
-879 WSVANPGNLSDGQQI
+879 
-894 SVVAS
+894 
-899 DAAGNSSAP
+899 
-908 ASATVDA
+908 
-915 DITAP
+915 
-920 EVSLDALLSNDT
+920 
-932 TPGLSGTVNDPAA
+932 A

-1002 IDTTAPAAPLLDA
+1002 IDTTAPAVPLLDA

-1037 NGTTASTVADAAG
+1037 NGTTASTVADPAG

-1078 APASATVDADITAP
+1078 APASATV
-1092 EVSLDALLSNDTT
+1092 E
-1105 PGLSGT
+1105 
-1111 VNDPTARIEVSING
+1111 
-1125 STYQAI
+1125 
-1131 NNGDG
+1131 
-1136 SWSLAD
+1136 
-1142 NIIAVLPEGLINVTV
+1142 
-1157 TATDAAGN
+1157 
-1165 RSAVT
+1165 
-1170 GSIRIDT
+1170 
-1177 TAPAAPL
+1177 
-1184 LDAVNAT
+1184 
-1191 DPISGTAEA
+1191 
-1200 GARIV
+1200 
-1205 VTYPNGT
+1205 
-1212 TASTVAD
+1212 
-1219 AAGNWSVAN
+1219 
-1228 PGNLSDGQQISV
+1228 
-1240 VASDA
+1240 
-1245 AGNSSAP
+1245 
-1252 ASATVDADITAP
+1252 
-1264 EVSLDALLSN
+1264 
-1274 DTTPGLSGTVNDPTA
+1274 
-1289 RIEVSINGSTY
+1289 
-1300 QAINNGDGSWSLADN
+1300 
-1315 IIAVLPEG
+1315 
-1323 LINVTVTATDA
+1323 
-1334 AGNRSAVTGS
+1334 
-1344 IRIDTTAPAAP
+1344 
-1355 LLDAVNATDPISG
+1355 
-1368 TAEAGARIVVTYP
+1368 
-1381 NGTTA
+1381 
-1386 STVADAAGNW
+1386 
-1396 SVANPGNL
+1396 
-1404 SDGQQISVVASD
+1404 
-1416 AAGNSSAPASA
+1416 
-1427 TVDADITAPE
+1427 
-1437 VSLDALLSNDT
+1437 
-1448 TPGLSGTVNDP
+1448 
-1459 AARIEV
+1459 
-1465 SINGSTYQAI
+1465 
-1475 NNGDGSWSL
+1475 
-1484 ADNIIA
+1484 
-1490 VLPEGLINV
+1490 
-1499 TVTATDA
+1499 
-1506 AGNRSAVTGS
+1506 
-1516 IRIDTTAPA
+1516 
-1525 APLLDAVNVT
+1525 
-1535 DPISGT
+1535 
-1541 AEAGARI
+1541 
-1548 VVTYPN
+1548 
-1554 GTTAS
+1554 
-1559 TVADATGNWS
+1559 
-1569 VANPGNLSDGQQ
+1569 
-1581 ISVVASD
+1581 
-1588 AAGNSSAPASAT
+1588 
-1600 VDADIT
+1600 ADIT

-1614 IINADGSATLSGTTE
+1614 I
-1629 PGTSVIVQ
+1629 
-1637 GPDGAAVPVNV
+1637 
-1648 APDGSISGSIAAPAL
+1648 
-1663 AGNYTATATDINGN
+1663 
-1677 TATDTATA
+1677 
-1685 TDSTPPAVELNVVIN
+1685 
-1700 ADGSATL
+1700 
-1707 SGTTE
+1707 
-1712 PGTSVIV
+1712 
-1719 QGPDGAAVPVNVAP
+1719 
-1733 DGSISGS
+1733 
-1740 IAAPA
+1740 
-1745 LAGSYSATATDING
+1745 
-1759 NTATDTATATDSTPP
+1759 
-1774 AVELNVVI
+1774 I

-1794 EPGASVTVQGPD
+1794 EPGATLIVQGP
-1806 GAAVPVTVAPDGSIS
+1806 
-1821 GSIAAPA
+1821 
-1828 LAGNYTATA
+1828 
-1837 TDINGN
+1837 NG
-1843 TATDTATATDST
+1843 
-1855 PPAVELNVVINTDGS
+1855 V
-1870 ATLSGTTEPGASVT
+1870 
-1884 VRGPDGAAV
+1884 AV

-1921 DINGNTATDTAT
+1921 DINGNIAIDTAT
-1933 AIDNIAPIP
+1933 ATDNIAPIP

-1985 ADGGNTWVATT
+1985 TDGGNTWVATT

-2021 VTDTVNVTVD
+2021 VTDTVSVTVD
-2031 TAAPDA
+2031 TAAPAA
-2037 PKLDPVN
+2037 PELDPVN

-2062 FPDGTIATALAD
+2062 FPNGTIATTLAD
-2074 ESGSWSVANPGGLA
+2074 ESGSWSVANPGGLT
-2088 NGDIITAIATDP
+2088 NGEVITAIATDP

-2106 SGSGTVSADITAPV
+2106 SGSGIVSADITAPV

-2134 LSGTVNDTTARIVV
+2134 LSGTVNDTAARIVV

-2258 PALTGNYT
+2258 PAL
-2266 ATATDINGNT
+2266 
-2276 ATDTATATDSTPP
+2276 
-2289 AVELNVVI
+2289 
-2297 NADGS
+2297 
-2302 ATLSGTTEPG
+2302 
-2312 ASVTVRGPD
+2312 
-2321 GAAVP
+2321 
-2326 VTVTPDGSIS
+2326 
-2336 GSIAAPALAGNYTAT
+2336 AGNYTAT
-2351 ATDINGNIATDTAT
+2351 ATDINGNIAIDTAT
-2365 AIDNIAP
+2365 ATDNIAP

-2384 TGISLSDGISNDNTF
+2384 TGISLSDGISNDNSF

-2413 YQISA
+2413 YQIST

-2478 GNPDPTTVIVSGTA
+2478 GNPDPATVIVSGTA

-2548 AGNVATDPVRIDLTP
+2548 AGNVATAPVRIDLTP

-2634 FRLDI
+2634 FRLDV

-2651 TQNSLLGDVL
+2651 TQNSLVGDVL

-2763 IINPLVTILNNVA
+2763 IINPLVTILNNVG

-2852 IVVIPSNGSNITVEG
+2852 IVVIPSNGSNVTVEG

-2925 VTLVNDTGNS
+2925 VSLVNDTGSS

-2945 IAVTADPD
+2945 IAVIADPD
-2953 VNTVVVRY
+2953 VTTVVVRY

-2970 VNAVYDTATGRWI
+2970 VNAVYDTTTGRWI

-3007 ANTSSLGNITLDTT
+3007 TNTSSLGNITVDTT

-3034 GNIQGNIYSG
+3034 GNVQGNIYSS

-3081 SGNWSYTPAT
+3081 SGNWSYTPTT

-3181 GENFSFSTGLRNLFG
+3181 GENFSFSTGLANLFG

-3202 SSTVLGRPARITI
+3202 SSQLALPLVPSRPARITI
-3215 EAAQGQVFDN
+3215 EAAQGQVLDN

-3236 LSGGL
+3236 LSGSL

-3305 TVSQRLYGYDGNDTI
+3305 TVSQRLYGYDGNDTL

-3348 GGAGNDTITGGS
+3348 GGAGNDTITGGP

-3371 AANATGGNGTDTWTD
+3371 AANARGGNGTDTWTD
-3386 FHVGNIRTD
+3386 FHVGNIRID

>member
-1 MADISIISKETA
+1 M
-13 QQVEHIGNSFKLGE
+13 
-27 PVVVVID
+27 
-34 VAPEEVAS
+34 
-42 IDRSGNNLT
+42 
-51 ITLKNGEQ
+51 
-59 IYIENY
+59 
-65 FAADNSLVFKNDQ
+65 
-78 NQLLLAQVTDASGA
+78 
-92 ILDPI
+92 
-97 SYLNLEEVTPLLYG
+97 
-111 AESEAFVPWLVGA
+111 
-124 VGIGGL
+124 
-130 AAAVTSTSDSSDD
+130 
-143 TRNDITPPQKPII
+143 
-156 TENNGDGLSGT
+156 
-167 GEAGSTVIVKD
+167 
-178 SQGNQTEIKVG
+178 
-189 EDGKWSIEP
+189 
-198 NPLNEGEQG
+198 
-207 TIEAVDPAGNSSGQ
+207 
-221 SPVTGGDQTVP
+221 
-232 QATLDT
+232 
-238 LLTNDTTPGLS
+238 
-249 GTVNDPAARIEVSI
+249 
-263 NGSTYQ
+263 
-269 AINNGDGS
+269 
-277 WSLADNIIAVLPE
+277 
-290 GLINVTVT
+290 
-298 ATDAAGNR
+298 
-306 SAVTGSIRIDT
+306 
-317 TAPAA
+317 
-322 PLLDAVNATDPISGT
+322 
-337 AEAGARI
+337 
-344 VVTYPNG
+344 
-351 TTASTVADA
+351 
-360 TGNWSVANPGNLS
+360 
-373 DGQQISVVAS
+373 
-383 DAAGNSSAPASATVD
+383 
-398 ADITAPE
+398 
-405 VSLDALLSND
+405 
-415 TTPGLS
+415 
-421 GTVNDPTARIEVS
+421 
-434 INGSTYQAINN
+434 
-445 GDGSWSLADNIIAVL
+445 
-460 PEGLIN
+460 
-466 VTVTATDAAGNRSAV
+466 
-481 TGSIRIDTTAPAA
+481 
-494 PLLDAVNA
+494 
-502 TDPISGTAEAGAR
+502 
-515 IVVTYPNGTTAST
+515 
-528 VADAAGNWSVANPG
+528 
-542 NLSDGQQISV
+542 
-552 VASDAAG
+552 
-559 NSSAPASATVDADIT
+559 
-574 APEVSL
+574 
-580 DALLSNDTTPG
+580 
-591 LSGTV
+591 
-596 NDPTAR
+596 
-602 IEVSINGSTYQ
+602 
-613 AINNGDGSWSLADN
+613 
-627 IIAVLPEGLI
+627 
-637 NVTVTA
+637 
-643 TDAAGNRSAVTG
+643 
-655 SIRIDTTAP
+655 
-664 AAPLLDAVNATDPIS
+664 
-679 GTAEAGARI
+679 
-688 VVTYPNGTTAST
+688 
-700 VADAAGNWS
+700 
-709 VANPGNLSDGQ
+709 
-720 QISVVASDAAG
+720 
-731 NSSAPASATVDADI
+731 
-745 TAPEVSLDA
+745 
-754 LLSNDTTPGLSGT
+754 
-767 VNDPTARIEVSING
+767 
-781 STYQAINNGDGSWS
+781 
-795 LADNIIAVLPEGLIN
+795 
-810 VTVTATDAAGNRS
+810 
-823 AVTGSIRI
+823 
-831 DTTAPAAPLL
+831 
-841 DAVNATDPISGTA
+841 
-854 EAGARIVVTYPNGT
+854 
-868 TASTVADAAGN
+868 
-879 WSVANPGNLSDGQQI
+879 
-894 SVVAS
+894 
-899 DAAGNSSAP
+899 
-908 ASATVDA
+908 
-915 DITAP
+915 
-920 EVSLDALLSNDT
+920 
-932 TPGLSGTVNDPAA
+932 
-945 RIEVSING
+945 
-953 STYQAIN
+953 
-960 NGDGS
+960 
-965 WSLADN
+965 
-971 IISVLPEGLINVTVT
+971 
-986 ATDAA
+986 
-991 GNRSAVTGSIR
+991 
-1002 IDTTAPAAPLLDA
+1002 
-1015 VNATDPIS
+1015 
-1023 GTAEAGARIVVTYP
+1023 
-1037 NGTTASTVADAAG
+1037 
-1050 NWSVANPGNL
+1050 
-1060 SDGQQIS
+1060 
-1067 VVASDAAGNSS
+1067 
-1078 APASATVDADITAP
+1078 
-1092 EVSLDALLSNDTT
+1092 
-1105 PGLSGT
+1105 
-1111 VNDPTARIEVSING
+1111 
-1125 STYQAI
+1125 
-1131 NNGDG
+1131 
-1136 SWSLAD
+1136 
-1142 NIIAVLPEGLINVTV
+1142 
-1157 TATDAAGN
+1157 
-1165 RSAVT
+1165 
-1170 GSIRIDT
+1170 
-1177 TAPAAPL
+1177 
-1184 LDAVNAT
+1184 
-1191 DPISGTAEA
+1191 
-1200 GARIV
+1200 
-1205 VTYPNGT
+1205 
-1212 TASTVAD
+1212 
-1219 AAGNWSVAN
+1219 
-1228 PGNLSDGQQISV
+1228 
-1240 VASDA
+1240 
-1245 AGNSSAP
+1245 
-1252 ASATVDADITAP
+1252 
-1264 EVSLDALLSN
+1264 
-1274 DTTPGLSGTVNDPTA
+1274 
-1289 RIEVSINGSTY
+1289 
-1300 QAINNGDGSWSLADN
+1300 
-1315 IIAVLPEG
+1315 
-1323 LINVTVTATDA
+1323 
-1334 AGNRSAVTGS
+1334 
-1344 IRIDTTAPAAP
+1344 
-1355 LLDAVNATDPISG
+1355 
-1368 TAEAGARIVVTYP
+1368 
-1381 NGTTA
+1381 
-1386 STVADAAGNW
+1386 
-1396 SVANPGNL
+1396 
-1404 SDGQQISVVASD
+1404 
-1416 AAGNSSAPASA
+1416 
-1427 TVDADITAPE
+1427 
-1437 VSLDALLSNDT
+1437 
-1448 TPGLSGTVNDP
+1448 
-1459 AARIEV
+1459 
-1465 SINGSTYQAI
+1465 
-1475 NNGDGSWSL
+1475 
-1484 ADNIIA
+1484 
-1490 VLPEGLINV
+1490 
-1499 TVTATDA
+1499 
-1506 AGNRSAVTGS
+1506 
-1516 IRIDTTAPA
+1516 
-1525 APLLDAVNVT
+1525 
-1535 DPISGT
+1535 
-1541 AEAGARI
+1541 
-1548 VVTYPN
+1548 
-1554 GTTAS
+1554 
-1559 TVADATGNWS
+1559 
-1569 VANPGNLSDGQQ
+1569 
-1581 ISVVASD
+1581 
-1588 AAGNSSAPASAT
+1588 
-1600 VDADIT
+1600 
-1606 APSLEFIV
+1606 
-1614 IINADGSATLSGTTE
+1614 
-1629 PGTSVIVQ
+1629 
-1637 GPDGAAVPVNV
+1637 
-1648 APDGSISGSIAAPAL
+1648 
-1663 AGNYTATATDINGN
+1663 
-1677 TATDTATA
+1677 
-1685 TDSTPPAVELNVVIN
+1685 
-1700 ADGSATL
+1700 
-1707 SGTTE
+1707 
-1712 PGTSVIV
+1712 
-1719 QGPDGAAVPVNVAP
+1719 PVNVAP

-1806 GAAVPVTVAPDGSIS
+1806 GAAVPVTVA
-1821 GSIAAPA
+1821 
-1828 LAGNYTATA
+1828 
-1837 TDINGN
+1837 
-1843 TATDTATATDST
+1843 
-1855 PPAVELNVVINTDGS
+1855 
-1870 ATLSGTTEPGASVT
+1870 
-1884 VRGPDGAAV
+1884 
-1893 PVTVTPD
+1893 PD

-2037 PKLDPVN
+2037 PELDPVN

-2197 ATLTIDTITTVE
+2197 ATLTIDTITT
-2209 LNVVINAD
+2209 
-2217 GSATL
+2217 
-2222 SGTTEPGA
+2222 
-2230 SVTVRGPDGA
+2230 
-2240 AVPVTVTPDGSIS
+2240 
-2253 GSIAA
+2253 
-2258 PALTGNYT
+2258 
-2266 ATATDINGNT
+2266 
-2276 ATDTATATDSTPP
+2276 
-2289 AVELNVVI
+2289 VELNVVI

-2634 FRLDI
+2634 FRLDV

-2763 IINPLVTILNNVA
+2763 IINPLVTILNNVG

-2839 GGVITQVQIADGP
+2839 GGVINQVQIADGP

-3007 ANTSSLGNITLDTT
+3007 ANTSSLGNITVDTT

-3215 EAAQGQVFDN
+3215 EAAQGQVLDN

-3305 TVSQRLYGYDGNDTI
+3305 TVSQRLYGYDGNDTL

-3348 GGAGNDTITGGS
+3348 GGS

-3371 AANATGGNGTDTWTD
+3371 AANARGGNGTDTWTD

>member
-1 MADISIISKETA
+1 MADIFIISKETA

-42 IDRSGNNLT
+42 IDRSGNSLT

-143 TRNDITPPQKPII
+143 TRSDITPPQKPII

-360 TGNWSVANPGNLS
+360 A
-373 DGQQISVVAS
+373 
-383 DAAGNSSAPASATVD
+383 
-398 ADITAPE
+398 
-405 VSLDALLSND
+405 
-415 TTPGLS
+415 
-421 GTVNDPTARIEVS
+421 
-434 INGSTYQAINN
+434 
-445 GDGSWSLADNIIAVL
+445 
-460 PEGLIN
+460 
-466 VTVTATDAAGNRSAV
+466 
-481 TGSIRIDTTAPAA
+481 
-494 PLLDAVNA
+494 
-502 TDPISGTAEAGAR
+502 
-515 IVVTYPNGTTAST
+515 
-528 VADAAGNWSVANPG
+528 
-542 NLSDGQQISV
+542 
-552 VASDAAG
+552 
-559 NSSAPASATVDADIT
+559 
-574 APEVSL
+574 
-580 DALLSNDTTPG
+580 
-591 LSGTV
+591 
-596 NDPTAR
+596 
-602 IEVSINGSTYQ
+602 
-613 AINNGDGSWSLADN
+613 
-627 IIAVLPEGLI
+627 
-637 NVTVTA
+637 
-643 TDAAGNRSAVTG
+643 
-655 SIRIDTTAP
+655 
-664 AAPLLDAVNATDPIS
+664 
-679 GTAEAGARI
+679 
-688 VVTYPNGTTAST
+688 
-700 VADAAGNWS
+700 
-709 VANPGNLSDGQ
+709 
-720 QISVVASDAAG
+720 
-731 NSSAPASATVDADI
+731 
-745 TAPEVSLDA
+745 
-754 LLSNDTTPGLSGT
+754 
-767 VNDPTARIEVSING
+767 
-781 STYQAINNGDGSWS
+781 
-795 LADNIIAVLPEGLIN
+795 
-810 VTVTATDAAGNRS
+810 
-823 AVTGSIRI
+823 
-831 DTTAPAAPLL
+831 
-841 DAVNATDPISGTA
+841 
-854 EAGARIVVTYPNGT
+854 
-868 TASTVADAAGN
+868 
-879 WSVANPGNLSDGQQI
+879 
-894 SVVAS
+894 
-899 DAAGNSSAP
+899 
-908 ASATVDA
+908 
-915 DITAP
+915 
-920 EVSLDALLSNDT
+920 
-932 TPGLSGTVNDPAA
+932 
-945 RIEVSING
+945 
-953 STYQAIN
+953 
-960 NGDGS
+960 
-965 WSLADN
+965 
-971 IISVLPEGLINVTVT
+971 
-986 ATDAA
+986 
-991 GNRSAVTGSIR
+991 
-1002 IDTTAPAAPLLDA
+1002 
-1015 VNATDPIS
+1015 
-1023 GTAEAGARIVVTYP
+1023 
-1037 NGTTASTVADAAG
+1037 
-1050 NWSVANPGNL
+1050 
-1060 SDGQQIS
+1060 
-1067 VVASDAAGNSS
+1067 
-1078 APASATVDADITAP
+1078 
-1092 EVSLDALLSNDTT
+1092 
-1105 PGLSGT
+1105 
-1111 VNDPTARIEVSING
+1111 
-1125 STYQAI
+1125 
-1131 NNGDG
+1131 
-1136 SWSLAD
+1136 
-1142 NIIAVLPEGLINVTV
+1142 
-1157 TATDAAGN
+1157 
-1165 RSAVT
+1165 
-1170 GSIRIDT
+1170 
-1177 TAPAAPL
+1177 
-1184 LDAVNAT
+1184 
-1191 DPISGTAEA
+1191 
-1200 GARIV
+1200 
-1205 VTYPNGT
+1205 
-1212 TASTVAD
+1212 
-1219 AAGNWSVAN
+1219 
-1228 PGNLSDGQQISV
+1228 
-1240 VASDA
+1240 
-1245 AGNSSAP
+1245 
-1252 ASATVDADITAP
+1252 
-1264 EVSLDALLSN
+1264 
-1274 DTTPGLSGTVNDPTA
+1274 
-1289 RIEVSINGSTY
+1289 
-1300 QAINNGDGSWSLADN
+1300 
-1315 IIAVLPEG
+1315 
-1323 LINVTVTATDA
+1323 
-1334 AGNRSAVTGS
+1334 
-1344 IRIDTTAPAAP
+1344 
-1355 LLDAVNATDPISG
+1355 
-1368 TAEAGARIVVTYP
+1368 
-1381 NGTTA
+1381 
-1386 STVADAAGNW
+1386 
-1396 SVANPGNL
+1396 
-1404 SDGQQISVVASD
+1404 
-1416 AAGNSSAPASA
+1416 
-1427 TVDADITAPE
+1427 
-1437 VSLDALLSNDT
+1437 
-1448 TPGLSGTVNDP
+1448 
-1459 AARIEV
+1459 
-1465 SINGSTYQAI
+1465 
-1475 NNGDGSWSL
+1475 
-1484 ADNIIA
+1484 
-1490 VLPEGLINV
+1490 
-1499 TVTATDA
+1499 
-1506 AGNRSAVTGS
+1506 
-1516 IRIDTTAPA
+1516 
-1525 APLLDAVNVT
+1525 
-1535 DPISGT
+1535 
-1541 AEAGARI
+1541 
-1548 VVTYPN
+1548 
-1554 GTTAS
+1554 
-1559 TVADATGNWS
+1559 GNWS

-1614 IINADGSATLSGTTE
+1614 IINTDGSATLSGTTE
-1629 PGTSVIVQ
+1629 PGASVTVRGPNGAAVPVTVTPDGSISGSIAAPALAGSYTATATDINGNTATDTATATDSTPPAVELNVVINTDGSATLSGTTEPGASVIVQ
-1637 GPDGAAVPVNV
+1637 GPDGAVVPVTV
-1648 APDGSISGSIAAPAL
+1648 APNGSISGSIAAPAL

-1712 PGTSVIV
+1712 PG
-1719 QGPDGAAVPVNVAP
+1719 
-1733 DGSISGS
+1733 
-1740 IAAPA
+1740 
-1745 LAGSYSATATDING
+1745 
-1759 NTATDTATATDSTPP
+1759 
-1774 AVELNVVI
+1774 
-1782 NTDGSAT
+1782 
-1789 LSGTT
+1789 
-1794 EPGASVTVQGPD
+1794 
-1806 GAAVPVTVAPDGSIS
+1806 
-1821 GSIAAPA
+1821 
-1828 LAGNYTATA
+1828 
-1837 TDINGN
+1837 
-1843 TATDTATATDST
+1843 
-1855 PPAVELNVVINTDGS
+1855 
-1870 ATLSGTTEPGASVT
+1870 ASVT
-1884 VRGPDGAAV
+1884 VRGPNGAAV

-1908 APALAGNYTATAT
+1908 APALAGSYTATAT
-1921 DINGNTATDTAT
+1921 DINGNTASGTAI

-1985 ADGGNTWVATT
+1985 T
-1996 AAQTG
+1996 
-2001 VADNTYQY
+2001 
-2009 RAVVTDVNGNSS
+2009 
-2021 VTDTVNVTVD
+2021 
-2031 TAAPDA
+2031 
-2037 PKLDPVN
+2037 
-2044 VTDPIS
+2044 
-2050 GTAEIGATVTVT
+2050 
-2062 FPDGTIATALAD
+2062 
-2074 ESGSWSVANPGGLA
+2074 
-2088 NGDIITAIATDP
+2088 
-2100 AGNASL
+2100 
-2106 SGSGTVSADITAPV
+2106 
-2120 VVLDDS
+2120 
-2126 SSRDNTPP
+2126 
-2134 LSGTVNDTTARIVV
+2134 
-2148 TLNGTDYEAV
+2148 
-2158 NNGDGTW
+2158 
-2165 TLADN
+2165 
-2170 TLPVLQDGTYNLTV
+2170 
-2184 RAIDQAGNTGTDT
+2184 
-2197 ATLTIDTITTVE
+2197 
-2209 LNVVINAD
+2209 
-2217 GSATL
+2217 
-2222 SGTTEPGA
+2222 
-2230 SVTVRGPDGA
+2230 
-2240 AVPVTVTPDGSIS
+2240 
-2253 GSIAA
+2253 
-2258 PALTGNYT
+2258 
-2266 ATATDINGNT
+2266 
-2276 ATDTATATDSTPP
+2276 
-2289 AVELNVVI
+2289 
-2297 NADGS
+2297 
-2302 ATLSGTTEPG
+2302 
-2312 ASVTVRGPD
+2312 
-2321 GAAVP
+2321 
-2326 VTVTPDGSIS
+2326 
-2336 GSIAAPALAGNYTAT
+2336 
-2351 ATDINGNIATDTAT
+2351 
-2365 AIDNIAP
+2365 
-2372 IPGSLS
+2372 
-2378 LADFSD
+2378 
-2384 TGISLSDGISNDNTF
+2384 
-2399 NLTLTGQETGSTVV
+2399 
-2413 YQISA
+2413 

-2492 EVGSTVTLTTTTG
+2492 EVGSTVTLTTNTG
-2505 VAILDNLGN
+2505 VAIVDNLGN

-2523 GTYTFNVPTASVAD
+2523 GTYTFNIPTVSVVD

-2548 AGNVATDPVRIDLTP
+2548 AGNVATAPVRIDLTP

-2586 TDTDVQVLG
+2586 TDTDVQVLD

-2634 FRLDI
+2634 FRLDV

-2651 TQNSLLGDVL
+2651 TQNSLVGDVL

-2763 IINPLVTILNNVA
+2763 IINPLITILNNVG

-2852 IVVIPSNGSNITVEG
+2852 IVVIPSNGSNVTVEG

-2881 YTAYGDPASIG
+2881 YTAYGNPASIG

-2953 VNTVVVRY
+2953 VTTVVVRY

-3007 ANTSSLGNITLDTT
+3007 TNTSSLGNITVDTT
-3021 PPVVTIVGAGDNV
+3021 PPVVTIVGSGDNA
-3034 GNIQGNIYSG
+3034 GNVQGNIYSG

-3081 SGNWSYTPAT
+3081 SGNWSYTPAP

-3181 GENFSFSTGLRNLFG
+3181 GENFSFSTGLANLFG

-3202 SSTVLGRPARITI
+3202 SSQLALPLVPSRPARITI
-3215 EAAQGQVFDN
+3215 EAAQGQVLDN

-3236 LSGGL
+3236 LSGSL
-3241 LGGIL
+3241 LGGLL

-3305 TVSQRLYGYDGNDTI
+3305 TVSQRLYGYDGNDTL

-3348 GGAGNDTITGGS
+3348 GGAGNDTITGGP

-3371 AANATGGNGTDTWTD
+3371 AANARGGNGTDTWTD

>member
-1 MADISIISKETA
+1 MTA
-13 QQVEHIGNSFKLGE
+13 
-27 PVVVVID
+27 
-34 VAPEEVAS
+34 
-42 IDRSGNNLT
+42 
-51 ITLKNGEQ
+51 
-59 IYIENY
+59 
-65 FAADNSLVFKNDQ
+65 
-78 NQLLLAQVTDASGA
+78 TDAAGNRSAVTGSIRIDTTA
-92 ILDPI
+92 PAAPLLDAVNATDPI
-97 SYLNLEEVTPLLYG
+97 SGTAEAGARIVVTYPNGTTASTVADAAGNWSVANPGNLSDGQQISVV
-111 AESEAFVPWLVGA
+111 ASD
-124 VGIGGL
+124 
-130 AAAVTSTSDSSDD
+130 AAGNSSAPASATVDA
-143 TRNDITPPQKPII
+143 DITAPEVSLDALLSNDTTPGLSGTVNDPTARIEVSINGSTYQAI
-156 TENNGDGLSGT
+156 NNGDGSWSLADNIIAVLPEGLINVTVTATDAAGNRSAVTGSIRIDTTAPAAPLLDAVNATDPISGT
-167 GEAGSTVIVKD
+167 AEAGARIVVTYPNGTTASTVAD
-178 SQGNQTEIKVG
+178 ATGNWSVANPG
-189 EDGKWSIEP
+189 NLSDGQQISVV
-198 NPLNEGEQG
+198 
-207 TIEAVDPAGNSSGQ
+207 ASDAAGNSSAPASATVDADITAPEVSLDALLSNDTTPGLSGTVNDPAARIEVSINGSTYQ
-221 SPVTGGDQTVP
+221 AINNGDGSWSLADNIIAVLPEGLINVTVTATDAAGNRSAVTGSIRIDTTAPAAPLLDAVNATDPISGTAEAGARIVVTYPNGTTASTVADATGNWSVANPGNLSDGQQISVVASDAAGNSSAPASATVDADITAPEVSLDALLSNDTTPGLSGTVNDPTARIEVSINGSTYQAINNGDGSWSLADNIIAVLPEGLINVTVTATDAAGNRSAVTGSIRIDTTAP
-232 QATLDT
+232 AAPLLDAVNATDPISGTAEAGARIVVTYPNGTTASTVADATGNWSVANPGNLSDGQQISVVASDAAGNSSAPASATVDADITAPEVSLDALLSNDTTPGLSGTVNDPTARIEVSINGSTYQAINNGDGSWSLADNIIAVLPEGLINVTVTATDAAGNRSAVTGSIRIDTTAPAAPLLDAVNAT
-238 LLTNDTTPGLS
+238 DPISGTAEAGARIVVTYPNGTTASTVADATGNWSVANPGNLSDGQQISVVASDAAGNSSAPASATVDADITAPEVSLDALLSNDTTPGLSGTVNDPTARIEVSINGSTYQAINNGDGSWSLADNIIAVLPEGLINVTVTATDAAGNRSAVTGSIRIDTTAPAAPLLDAVNATDPISGTAEAGARIVVTYPNGTTASTVADATGNWSVANPGNLSDGQQISVVASDAAGNSSAPASATVDADITAPEVSLDALLSNDTTPGLS

-700 VADAAGNWS
+700 VADA
-709 VANPGNLSDGQ
+709 
-720 QISVVASDAAG
+720 
-731 NSSAPASATVDADI
+731 
-745 TAPEVSLDA
+745 
-754 LLSNDTTPGLSGT
+754 
-767 VNDPTARIEVSING
+767 
-781 STYQAINNGDGSWS
+781 
-795 LADNIIAVLPEGLIN
+795 
-810 VTVTATDAAGNRS
+810 
-823 AVTGSIRI
+823 
-831 DTTAPAAPLL
+831 
-841 DAVNATDPISGTA
+841 
-854 EAGARIVVTYPNGT
+854 
-868 TASTVADAAGN
+868 
-879 WSVANPGNLSDGQQI
+879 
-894 SVVAS
+894 
-899 DAAGNSSAP
+899 
-908 ASATVDA
+908 
-915 DITAP
+915 
-920 EVSLDALLSNDT
+920 
-932 TPGLSGTVNDPAA
+932 
-945 RIEVSING
+945 
-953 STYQAIN
+953 
-960 NGDGS
+960 
-965 WSLADN
+965 
-971 IISVLPEGLINVTVT
+971 
-986 ATDAA
+986 
-991 GNRSAVTGSIR
+991 
-1002 IDTTAPAAPLLDA
+1002 
-1015 VNATDPIS
+1015 
-1023 GTAEAGARIVVTYP
+1023 
-1037 NGTTASTVADAAG
+1037 
-1050 NWSVANPGNL
+1050 
-1060 SDGQQIS
+1060 
-1067 VVASDAAGNSS
+1067 
-1078 APASATVDADITAP
+1078 
-1092 EVSLDALLSNDTT
+1092 
-1105 PGLSGT
+1105 
-1111 VNDPTARIEVSING
+1111 
-1125 STYQAI
+1125 
-1131 NNGDG
+1131 
-1136 SWSLAD
+1136 
-1142 NIIAVLPEGLINVTV
+1142 
-1157 TATDAAGN
+1157 
-1165 RSAVT
+1165 
-1170 GSIRIDT
+1170 
-1177 TAPAAPL
+1177 
-1184 LDAVNAT
+1184 
-1191 DPISGTAEA
+1191 
-1200 GARIV
+1200 
-1205 VTYPNGT
+1205 
-1212 TASTVAD
+1212 
-1219 AAGNWSVAN
+1219 
-1228 PGNLSDGQQISV
+1228 
-1240 VASDA
+1240 
-1245 AGNSSAP
+1245 
-1252 ASATVDADITAP
+1252 
-1264 EVSLDALLSN
+1264 
-1274 DTTPGLSGTVNDPTA
+1274 
-1289 RIEVSINGSTY
+1289 
-1300 QAINNGDGSWSLADN
+1300 
-1315 IIAVLPEG
+1315 
-1323 LINVTVTATDA
+1323 
-1334 AGNRSAVTGS
+1334 
-1344 IRIDTTAPAAP
+1344 
-1355 LLDAVNATDPISG
+1355 
-1368 TAEAGARIVVTYP
+1368 
-1381 NGTTA
+1381 
-1386 STVADAAGNW
+1386 
-1396 SVANPGNL
+1396 
-1404 SDGQQISVVASD
+1404 
-1416 AAGNSSAPASA
+1416 
-1427 TVDADITAPE
+1427 
-1437 VSLDALLSNDT
+1437 
-1448 TPGLSGTVNDP
+1448 
-1459 AARIEV
+1459 
-1465 SINGSTYQAI
+1465 
-1475 NNGDGSWSL
+1475 
-1484 ADNIIA
+1484 
-1490 VLPEGLINV
+1490 
-1499 TVTATDA
+1499 
-1506 AGNRSAVTGS
+1506 
-1516 IRIDTTAPA
+1516 
-1525 APLLDAVNVT
+1525 
-1535 DPISGT
+1535 
-1541 AEAGARI
+1541 
-1548 VVTYPN
+1548 
-1554 GTTAS
+1554 
-1559 TVADATGNWS
+1559 TGNWS

-1637 GPDGAAVPVNV
+1637 GPDGAAVPVNVAPDGSISGSIAAPALAGNYTATATDINGNTATDTATATDSTPPAVELNVVINTDGSATLSGTTEPGASVTVRGPNGAAVPVNV

-1794 EPGASVTVQGPD
+1794 EPGTSVIVQGPN

-1828 LAGNYTATA
+1828 LAGSYSATA

-1843 TATDTATATDST
+1843 IATDTATAT
-1855 PPAVELNVVINTDGS
+1855 
-1870 ATLSGTTEPGASVT
+1870 
-1884 VRGPDGAAV
+1884 
-1893 PVTVTPD
+1893 
-1900 GSISGSIA
+1900 
-1908 APALAGNYTATAT
+1908 
-1921 DINGNTATDTAT
+1921 
-1933 AIDNIAPIP
+1933 DNIAPIP

-1985 ADGGNTWVATT
+1985 TDGGNTWVATT

-2021 VTDTVNVTVD
+2021 VTDTVSVTVD

-2037 PKLDPVN
+2037 PELDPVN

-2062 FPDGTIATALAD
+2062 FPNGTIATALAD
-2074 ESGSWSVANPGGLA
+2074 ESGSWSVANPGGLT
-2088 NGDIITAIATDP
+2088 NGEVITAIATDP

-2106 SGSGTVSADITAPV
+2106 SGSGIVSADITAPV

-2134 LSGTVNDTTARIVV
+2134 LSGTVNDTAARIVV

-2197 ATLTIDTITTVE
+2197 ATLTIDTITTVELNVVINADGSATLSGTTEPGASVTVQGPDGAAVPVTVAPDGSISGSIAAPALAGNYTATTTDINGNTATDTATATDSTPPAVE

-2763 IINPLVTILNNVA
+2763 IINPLVTILNNVG

-2881 YTAYGDPASIG
+2881 YTAYGDPASVG

-2912 TINIADTSTTAPR
+2912 IINIADTSTTAPR
-2925 VTLVNDTGNS
+2925 VSLVNDTGNS

-2953 VNTVVVRY
+2953 VTTVVVRY

-3007 ANTSSLGNITLDTT
+3007 TNTSSLGNITVDTT
-3021 PPVVTIVGAGDNV
+3021 PPVVTIVGAGDNA

-3081 SGNWSYTPAT
+3081 SGNWSYTPTT

-3181 GENFSFSTGLRNLFG
+3181 GENFSFSTGLANLFG

-3202 SSTVLGRPARITI
+3202 SSQLALPLVPSRPARITI
-3215 EAAQGQVFDN
+3215 EAAQGQVLDN

-3236 LSGGL
+3236 LSGSL

-3305 TVSQRLYGYDGNDTI
+3305 TVSQRLYGYDGNDTL

-3348 GGAGNDTITGGS
+3348 GGAGNDTITGGP
-3360 GADTVVFDLLV
+3360 GADTLVFDLLV
-3371 AANATGGNGTDTWTD
+3371 AANARGGNGTDTWTD
-3386 FHVGNIRTD
+3386 FHVGNIRID

>member
-1 MADISIISKETA
+1 M
-13 QQVEHIGNSFKLGE
+13 
-27 PVVVVID
+27 
-34 VAPEEVAS
+34 
-42 IDRSGNNLT
+42 
-51 ITLKNGEQ
+51 
-59 IYIENY
+59 
-65 FAADNSLVFKNDQ
+65 
-78 NQLLLAQVTDASGA
+78 
-92 ILDPI
+92 
-97 SYLNLEEVTPLLYG
+97 
-111 AESEAFVPWLVGA
+111 
-124 VGIGGL
+124 
-130 AAAVTSTSDSSDD
+130 
-143 TRNDITPPQKPII
+143 
-156 TENNGDGLSGT
+156 
-167 GEAGSTVIVKD
+167 
-178 SQGNQTEIKVG
+178 
-189 EDGKWSIEP
+189 
-198 NPLNEGEQG
+198 
-207 TIEAVDPAGNSSGQ
+207 
-221 SPVTGGDQTVP
+221 
-232 QATLDT
+232 
-238 LLTNDTTPGLS
+238 
-249 GTVNDPAARIEVSI
+249 
-263 NGSTYQ
+263 
-269 AINNGDGS
+269 
-277 WSLADNIIAVLPE
+277 
-290 GLINVTVT
+290 
-298 ATDAAGNR
+298 
-306 SAVTGSIRIDT
+306 
-317 TAPAA
+317 
-322 PLLDAVNATDPISGT
+322 
-337 AEAGARI
+337 
-344 VVTYPNG
+344 
-351 TTASTVADA
+351 
-360 TGNWSVANPGNLS
+360 
-373 DGQQISVVAS
+373 
-383 DAAGNSSAPASATVD
+383 
-398 ADITAPE
+398 
-405 VSLDALLSND
+405 
-415 TTPGLS
+415 
-421 GTVNDPTARIEVS
+421 
-434 INGSTYQAINN
+434 
-445 GDGSWSLADNIIAVL
+445 
-460 PEGLIN
+460 
-466 VTVTATDAAGNRSAV
+466 
-481 TGSIRIDTTAPAA
+481 
-494 PLLDAVNA
+494 
-502 TDPISGTAEAGAR
+502 
-515 IVVTYPNGTTAST
+515 
-528 VADAAGNWSVANPG
+528 
-542 NLSDGQQISV
+542 
-552 VASDAAG
+552 
-559 NSSAPASATVDADIT
+559 
-574 APEVSL
+574 
-580 DALLSNDTTPG
+580 
-591 LSGTV
+591 
-596 NDPTAR
+596 
-602 IEVSINGSTYQ
+602 
-613 AINNGDGSWSLADN
+613 
-627 IIAVLPEGLI
+627 
-637 NVTVTA
+637 
-643 TDAAGNRSAVTG
+643 
-655 SIRIDTTAP
+655 
-664 AAPLLDAVNATDPIS
+664 
-679 GTAEAGARI
+679 
-688 VVTYPNGTTAST
+688 
-700 VADAAGNWS
+700 
-709 VANPGNLSDGQ
+709 
-720 QISVVASDAAG
+720 
-731 NSSAPASATVDADI
+731 
-745 TAPEVSLDA
+745 
-754 LLSNDTTPGLSGT
+754 
-767 VNDPTARIEVSING
+767 
-781 STYQAINNGDGSWS
+781 
-795 LADNIIAVLPEGLIN
+795 
-810 VTVTATDAAGNRS
+810 
-823 AVTGSIRI
+823 
-831 DTTAPAAPLL
+831 
-841 DAVNATDPISGTA
+841 
-854 EAGARIVVTYPNGT
+854 
-868 TASTVADAAGN
+868 
-879 WSVANPGNLSDGQQI
+879 
-894 SVVAS
+894 
-899 DAAGNSSAP
+899 
-908 ASATVDA
+908 
-915 DITAP
+915 
-920 EVSLDALLSNDT
+920 
-932 TPGLSGTVNDPAA
+932 
-945 RIEVSING
+945 
-953 STYQAIN
+953 
-960 NGDGS
+960 
-965 WSLADN
+965 
-971 IISVLPEGLINVTVT
+971 
-986 ATDAA
+986 
-991 GNRSAVTGSIR
+991 
-1002 IDTTAPAAPLLDA
+1002 
-1015 VNATDPIS
+1015 
-1023 GTAEAGARIVVTYP
+1023 
-1037 NGTTASTVADAAG
+1037 
-1050 NWSVANPGNL
+1050 
-1060 SDGQQIS
+1060 
-1067 VVASDAAGNSS
+1067 
-1078 APASATVDADITAP
+1078 
-1092 EVSLDALLSNDTT
+1092 
-1105 PGLSGT
+1105 
-1111 VNDPTARIEVSING
+1111 
-1125 STYQAI
+1125 
-1131 NNGDG
+1131 
-1136 SWSLAD
+1136 
-1142 NIIAVLPEGLINVTV
+1142 
-1157 TATDAAGN
+1157 
-1165 RSAVT
+1165 
-1170 GSIRIDT
+1170 
-1177 TAPAAPL
+1177 
-1184 LDAVNAT
+1184 
-1191 DPISGTAEA
+1191 
-1200 GARIV
+1200 
-1205 VTYPNGT
+1205 
-1212 TASTVAD
+1212 
-1219 AAGNWSVAN
+1219 
-1228 PGNLSDGQQISV
+1228 
-1240 VASDA
+1240 
-1245 AGNSSAP
+1245 
-1252 ASATVDADITAP
+1252 
-1264 EVSLDALLSN
+1264 
-1274 DTTPGLSGTVNDPTA
+1274 
-1289 RIEVSINGSTY
+1289 
-1300 QAINNGDGSWSLADN
+1300 
-1315 IIAVLPEG
+1315 
-1323 LINVTVTATDA
+1323 
-1334 AGNRSAVTGS
+1334 
-1344 IRIDTTAPAAP
+1344 
-1355 LLDAVNATDPISG
+1355 
-1368 TAEAGARIVVTYP
+1368 
-1381 NGTTA
+1381 
-1386 STVADAAGNW
+1386 
-1396 SVANPGNL
+1396 
-1404 SDGQQISVVASD
+1404 
-1416 AAGNSSAPASA
+1416 
-1427 TVDADITAPE
+1427 
-1437 VSLDALLSNDT
+1437 
-1448 TPGLSGTVNDP
+1448 
-1459 AARIEV
+1459 
-1465 SINGSTYQAI
+1465 
-1475 NNGDGSWSL
+1475 
-1484 ADNIIA
+1484 
-1490 VLPEGLINV
+1490 
-1499 TVTATDA
+1499 
-1506 AGNRSAVTGS
+1506 
-1516 IRIDTTAPA
+1516 
-1525 APLLDAVNVT
+1525 
-1535 DPISGT
+1535 
-1541 AEAGARI
+1541 
-1548 VVTYPN
+1548 
-1554 GTTAS
+1554 
-1559 TVADATGNWS
+1559 
-1569 VANPGNLSDGQQ
+1569 
-1581 ISVVASD
+1581 
-1588 AAGNSSAPASAT
+1588 
-1600 VDADIT
+1600 
-1606 APSLEFIV
+1606 
-1614 IINADGSATLSGTTE
+1614 
-1629 PGTSVIVQ
+1629 
-1637 GPDGAAVPVNV
+1637 PVNV

-1719 QGPDGAAVPVNVAP
+1719 QGLDGAAVPVN
-1733 DGSISGS
+1733 
-1740 IAAPA
+1740 
-1745 LAGSYSATATDING
+1745 
-1759 NTATDTATATDSTPP
+1759 
-1774 AVELNVVI
+1774 
-1782 NTDGSAT
+1782 
-1789 LSGTT
+1789 
-1794 EPGASVTVQGPD
+1794 
-1806 GAAVPVTVAPDGSIS
+1806 VAPDGSIS

-1884 VRGPDGAAV
+1884 VQGPDGAAV
-1893 PVTVTPD
+1893 PVTVAPD

-2037 PKLDPVN
+2037 PELDPVN

-2912 TINIADTSTTAPR
+2912 TINIADTSTTTPR

-3305 TVSQRLYGYDGNDTI
+3305 TVSQRLYGYDGNDTL